1 MKIQVGQ
8 VKYKGRDDYRVVYGT
23 TDAGKIY
30 YFLDDNALA
39 NGNRIASTELVEAI
53 DNTFKP
59 SHIGVVAE
67 GGNEII
73 PFVNKTVKLI
83 SDGILLVEKVE
94 PESDAVKQAIS
105 LRNDP
110 TAATKLVSTP
120 ATIKSKISA
129 VMSNE
134 GRYVFNDLFSEAY
147 ICDLNA
153 NPLVDG
159 LYSFIAIDPVNNK
172 IYLSKNNPDEAISE
186 FSIMPTQVNN
196 NAVSDNNP
204 IDVTSVNV
212 SSDTVENALGNTQAN
227 NMETVQEVTTDSV
240 PAVPVVNE
248 DATYQ
253 NNNDNVTTSE
263 SVVNNPVENQVSS
276 DNGMDASTSQS
287 NVYTPS
293 PLATDEVIP
302 PVLPDDLIAESQ
314 DNSQAVQEEAVT
326 DEASSSVDVVNDVE
340 NTTQAISDSTEEVSS
355 ANDENMNSA
364 DNGSSFFDS
373 LSSLDTTPVSDEESD
388 EIDASESNEIVT
400 EESETPVS
408 ENTEDVKDDALA
420 NEEEVN
426 ESASQE
432 NNDQEI
438 NSALVDIN
446 EESENKEENVEEVA
460 VAAIDDVDSTLEE
473 QSTTDESV
481 TEEPVNDDSTDTDIV
496 NETDLSNEEEVS
508 SKEISETE
516 EVNDSD
522 EVVDDSTSLDSQD
535 EDEIKLNIDDDSSTR
550 EEVEDEKQEEEE
562 ATQSEPVSEVDS
574 GAESEIEE
582 APIEEAE
589 PDEIVTDDG
598 ALEEVVAEPVE
609 EIDSGYTYRDLG
621 RETESESDIYKES
634 IPSYNDSSIRDY
646 SKEVNNLDK
655 LIDNDYSSYGNLSS
669 VKADRID
676 TRDDYFDI
684 TPMAIQS
691 ERQDNIM
698 EAVAKSMTELMKQ
711 NREQKIT
718 IIQYHERLK
727 RAESLKNS
735 IAEKAKEQADLIK
748 ALSGKVRSLENTIT
762 KFETKSQLLESKVQ
776 DQDRIIAAQDRE
788 LKNLR
793 PQVEGKEELAKLLK
807 DARVLLNDSSENY
820 EYEDSSYYGRRA
832 A

>member
-30 YFLDDNALA
+30 YFLDDTALK

-59 SHIGVVAE
+59 SHIGIVDE
-67 GGNEII
+67 SGNEVI

-94 PESDAVKQAIS
+94 PESDAVKQAIG

-120 ATIKSKISA
+120 AAIKSKISA

-153 NPLVDG
+153 KPLVDG
-159 LYSFIAIDPVNNK
+159 LYSFIAIDHVNNK

-196 NAVSDNNP
+196 TAVSDNNT

-212 SSDTVENALGNTQAN
+212 SSDAVENALGNTQVN
-227 NMETVQEVTTDSV
+227 NTEAVQAVATDSI
-240 PAVPVVNE
+240 PAAPIVNE
-248 DATYQ
+248 NVATS
-253 NNNDNVTTSE
+253 D
-263 SVVNNPVENQVSS
+263 SVVNNTVENTVSS
-276 DNGMDASTSQS
+276 GNGLDASTSQS

-302 PVLPDDLIAESQ
+302 PVLPDDLISETQ
-314 DNSQAVQEEAVT
+314 DTNQVAQEEIVT
-326 DEASSSVDVVNDVE
+326 DEAALPVDAVNDVE
-340 NTTQAISDSTEEVSS
+340 NTTPATSDSTGDVVSS
-355 ANDENMNSA
+355 NDENMNSA

-373 LSSLDTTPVSDEESD
+373 LSSLDTTPVSDEKSD
-388 EIDASESNEIVT
+388 EVESSESNEVVE
-400 EESETPVS
+400 EESEKPVE
-408 ENTEDVKDDALA
+408 ENTDDVKDNSLA
-420 NEEEVN
+420 TEEVVN
-426 ESASQE
+426 ESVSQE

-446 EESENKEENVEEVA
+446 EESENKEENSEEE
-460 VAAIDDVDSTLEE
+460 VAAIDDVDT
-473 QSTTDESV
+473 
-481 TEEPVNDDSTDTDIV
+481 V
-496 NETDLSNEEEVS
+496 NENDLSNDEAVS
-508 SKEISETE
+508 SEEISETE
-516 EVNDSD
+516 EVSDSD
-522 EVVDDSTSLDSQD
+522 KVVDDSASLDSQD
-535 EDEIKLNIDDDSSTR
+535 EDEIKLNIGETSPI
-550 EEVEDEKQEEEE
+550 EEVEGEKQEEKEE
-562 ATQSEPVSEVDS
+562 VTQSEPVDEVDNS
-574 GAESEIEE
+574 DEKEIEE
-582 APIEEAE
+582 TPVAEAE
-589 PDEIVTDDG
+589 HDEIVTDDG

-609 EIDSGYTYRDLG
+609 EIDPGYTYKDLG
-621 RETESESDIYKES
+621 RETESDIYKES
-634 IPSYNDSSIRDY
+634 IPSYSDSSIRDY
-646 SKEVNNLDK
+646 SKEVNKFDK
-655 LIDNDYSSYGNLSS
+655 LIDNDYSNYGNLSS

-684 TPMAIQS
+684 PPMAIQS

-698 EAVAKSMTELMKQ
+698 EAVAKSMTELMRQ
-711 NREQKIT
+711 NREQKVT

-727 RAESLKNS
+727 RTESLKNS

>member
-30 YFLDDNALA
+30 YFLDDTALK

-59 SHIGVVAE
+59 SHIGIVDE
-67 GGNEII
+67 SGNEVI

-105 LRNDP
+105 LRNNP

-120 ATIKSKISA
+120 AAIKSKISA

-153 NPLVDG
+153 KPLVDG
-159 LYSFIAIDPVNNK
+159 LYSFIAIDHVNNK

-196 NAVSDNNP
+196 TAVSDNNT

-212 SSDTVENALGNTQAN
+212 SSDAVENALGNTQVN
-227 NMETVQEVTTDSV
+227 NTEAVQAVATDSI
-240 PAVPVVNE
+240 PAAPIVNE
-248 DATYQ
+248 NVATS
-253 NNNDNVTTSE
+253 D
-263 SVVNNPVENQVSS
+263 SVVNNTVENTVPSG
-276 DNGMDASTSQS
+276 NGLDASTSQS

-293 PLATDEVIP
+293 PLATDEVVP
-302 PVLPDDLIAESQ
+302 PVLPDDLISETQ
-314 DNSQAVQEEAVT
+314 DTNQVAQEEIVT
-326 DEASSSVDVVNDVE
+326 DEAALPVDAVNDVE
-340 NTTQAISDSTEEVSS
+340 NTIPATSDSTEGVVSS
-355 ANDENMNSA
+355 NDENMNSA
-364 DNGSSFFDS
+364 DNGSSFFES
-373 LSSLDTTPVSDEESD
+373 LSSLDTTPVSDEKSD
-388 EIDASESNEIVT
+388 EVESSESNEIVE
-400 EESETPVS
+400 EESEKPIE
-408 ENTEDVKDDALA
+408 ENTDDVKDDSLA
-420 NEEEVN
+420 TEDVVN
-426 ESASQE
+426 ESVSQE

-446 EESENKEENVEEVA
+446 EESENKEENSQEE
-460 VAAIDDVDSTLEE
+460 VAAIDDVDT
-473 QSTTDESV
+473 
-481 TEEPVNDDSTDTDIV
+481 I
-496 NETDLSNEEEVS
+496 NENDLSNDEAVS
-508 SKEISETE
+508 SEEISETE
-516 EVNDSD
+516 EVSDSD
-522 EVVDDSTSLDSQD
+522 KVVDDSASLDSQD
-535 EDEIKLNIDDDSSTR
+535 EDDIKLNIGETSPI
-550 EEVEDEKQEEEE
+550 EEVEGEKQEEKEE
-562 ATQSEPVSEVDS
+562 VTQSEPVDEVDNS
-574 GAESEIEE
+574 DEKEIEE
-582 APIEEAE
+582 TPVAEAE
-589 PDEIVTDDG
+589 HDEIVTDDG

-609 EIDSGYTYRDLG
+609 EIDPGYTYKDLG
-621 RETESESDIYKES
+621 RETESDIYKES
-634 IPSYNDSSIRDY
+634 IPSYSDSRISDY
-646 SKEVNNLDK
+646 SKEVNKFDK
-655 LIDNDYSSYGNLSS
+655 LIDNDYSNYGNLSS

-684 TPMAIQS
+684 PPMAIQS

-698 EAVAKSMTELMKQ
+698 EAVAKSMTELMRQ
-711 NREQKIT
+711 NREQKVT

-727 RAESLKNS
+727 RTESLKNS

>member
-30 YFLDDNALA
+30 YFLDDTALK

-59 SHIGVVAE
+59 SHIGIVDE
-67 GGNEII
+67 SGNEVI

-120 ATIKSKISA
+120 AAIKSKISA

-153 NPLVDG
+153 KPLVDG
-159 LYSFIAIDPVNNK
+159 LYSFIAIDHINNK
-172 IYLSKNNPDEAISE
+172 IYLSKNNPDEPISE

-196 NAVSDNNP
+196 TSVSDNNT

-212 SSDTVENALGNTQAN
+212 SSDAVENALGNTQVN
-227 NMETVQEVTTDSV
+227 NTEEVQAVATDSI
-240 PAVPVVNE
+240 PIAPIVNE
-248 DATYQ
+248 NVATS
-253 NNNDNVTTSE
+253 D
-263 SVVNNPVENQVSS
+263 SVVNNTVEDTVSS
-276 DNGMDASTSQS
+276 ANGLDASTSQS

-302 PVLPDDLIAESQ
+302 PVLPDDLIAETQ
-314 DNSQAVQEEAVT
+314 DTNQVAQEEIVN
-326 DEASSSVDVVNDVE
+326 DEAALPVDAVNDVE
-340 NTTQAISDSTEEVSS
+340 NTITAISDSTEDVVSS
-355 ANDENMNSA
+355 NDENMNSA

-373 LSSLDTTPVSDEESD
+373 LSSLDTTPVSDEKSD
-388 EIDASESNEIVT
+388 EIESSESNEIVE
-400 EESETPVS
+400 EESEKPVE
-408 ENTEDVKDDALA
+408 ENTDDVKDASLA
-420 NEEEVN
+420 TGDVVN
-426 ESASQE
+426 ESVSQE

-446 EESENKEENVEEVA
+446 EESENKEENSEEE
-460 VAAIDDVDSTLEE
+460 VAAIDDVDT
-473 QSTTDESV
+473 
-481 TEEPVNDDSTDTDIV
+481 V
-496 NETDLSNEEEVS
+496 NENDLSNDEDVS
-508 SKEISETE
+508 SEEISETE
-516 EVNDSD
+516 EVSDSD
-522 EVVDDSTSLDSQD
+522 KVVDDSDSLDSQD
-535 EDEIKLNIDDDSSTR
+535 EDEIKLNIGKTVPI
-550 EEVEDEKQEEEE
+550 EEVEGEKQEEKEE
-562 ATQSEPVSEVDS
+562 VTQLEPVDEVENSD
-574 GAESEIEE
+574 EKEIEE
-582 APIEEAE
+582 IPIAEAE
-589 PDEIVTDDG
+589 HDEIVTDDG

-609 EIDSGYTYRDLG
+609 EIDSGYTYKDLG
-621 RETESESDIYKES
+621 RETESDIYKES
-634 IPSYNDSSIRDY
+634 NPSYSDSSIRDY
-646 SKEVNNLDK
+646 SKEVNKFDK
-655 LIDNDYSSYGNLSS
+655 LIDNDYSNYGNLSS

-684 TPMAIQS
+684 PPMAIQS

-698 EAVAKSMTELMKQ
+698 EAVAKSMTELMRQ
-711 NREQKIT
+711 NREQKVK

-727 RAESLKNS
+727 RTESLKNS

-793 PQVEGKEELAKLLK
+793 PQVAGKEELAKLLK

-820 EYEDSSYYGRRA
+820 EYEDNSYYGRRVA
-832 A
+832 

>member
-30 YFLDDNALA
+30 YFLDDTALK

-59 SHIGVVAE
+59 SHIGIVDE
-67 GGNEII
+67 SGNEVI

-120 ATIKSKISA
+120 AAIKSKISA

-153 NPLVDG
+153 KPLVDG
-159 LYSFIAIDPVNNK
+159 LYSFIAIDHINNK
-172 IYLSKNNPDEAISE
+172 IYLSKNNPDEPISE

-196 NAVSDNNP
+196 TSVSDNNT

-212 SSDTVENALGNTQAN
+212 SSDAVENALGNTQVN
-227 NMETVQEVTTDSV
+227 NTEEVQAVATDSI
-240 PAVPVVNE
+240 PVAPIVNE
-248 DATYQ
+248 NVATS
-253 NNNDNVTTSE
+253 D
-263 SVVNNPVENQVSS
+263 SVVNNTVEDTVSS
-276 DNGMDASTSQS
+276 ANGLDASTSQS

-302 PVLPDDLIAESQ
+302 PVLPDDLIAETQ
-314 DNSQAVQEEAVT
+314 DTNQVAQEEIVN
-326 DEASSSVDVVNDVE
+326 DEAALPVDAVNDVE
-340 NTTQAISDSTEEVSS
+340 NTITAISDSTEDVVSS
-355 ANDENMNSA
+355 NDENINSV

-373 LSSLDTTPVSDEESD
+373 LSSLDTTPVSDEKSD
-388 EIDASESNEIVT
+388 EIESSESNEIVE
-400 EESETPVS
+400 EESEKPVE
-408 ENTEDVKDDALA
+408 ENTDDVKDASLA
-420 NEEEVN
+420 TGDVVN
-426 ESASQE
+426 ESVSQE

-446 EESENKEENVEEVA
+446 EESENKEENSEEE
-460 VAAIDDVDSTLEE
+460 VAAIDDVDT
-473 QSTTDESV
+473 
-481 TEEPVNDDSTDTDIV
+481 V
-496 NETDLSNEEEVS
+496 NENDLSNDEDVS
-508 SKEISETE
+508 SEEISETE
-516 EVNDSD
+516 EVSDSD
-522 EVVDDSTSLDSQD
+522 KVVDDSDSLDSQD
-535 EDEIKLNIDDDSSTR
+535 EDEIKLNIGETVPI
-550 EEVEDEKQEEEE
+550 EEVEGEKQEEKEE
-562 ATQSEPVSEVDS
+562 VTQSEPVDEVENSD
-574 GAESEIEE
+574 EKEIEE
-582 APIEEAE
+582 IPIAEAE
-589 PDEIVTDDG
+589 HDEIVTDDG

-609 EIDSGYTYRDLG
+609 EIDSGYTYKDLG
-621 RETESESDIYKES
+621 RETESDIYKES
-634 IPSYNDSSIRDY
+634 NPSYSDSSIRDY
-646 SKEVNNLDK
+646 SKEVNKFDK
-655 LIDNDYSSYGNLSS
+655 LIDNDYSNYGNLSS

-684 TPMAIQS
+684 PPMAIQS

-698 EAVAKSMTELMKQ
+698 EAVAKSMTELMRQ
-711 NREQKIT
+711 NREQKVT

-727 RAESLKNS
+727 RTESLKNS

-793 PQVEGKEELAKLLK
+793 PQVAGKEELAKLLK

-820 EYEDSSYYGRRA
+820 EYEDSSYYGRRVA
-832 A
+832 

>member
-30 YFLDDNALA
+30 YFLDDTALK

-59 SHIGVVAE
+59 SHIGIVDE
-67 GGNEII
+67 SGNEVI

-105 LRNDP
+105 LRNNP

-120 ATIKSKISA
+120 AAIKSKISA

-153 NPLVDG
+153 KPLVDG
-159 LYSFIAIDPVNNK
+159 LYSFIAIDHVNNK

-196 NAVSDNNP
+196 TAVSDNNT

-212 SSDTVENALGNTQAN
+212 SSDAVENALGNTQVN
-227 NMETVQEVTTDSV
+227 NTEAVQAVATDSI
-240 PAVPVVNE
+240 PAAPIVNE
-248 DATYQ
+248 NVATS
-253 NNNDNVTTSE
+253 D
-263 SVVNNPVENQVSS
+263 SVVNNTVENTVPSG
-276 DNGMDASTSQS
+276 NGLDASTSQS

-302 PVLPDDLIAESQ
+302 PVLPDDLISETQ
-314 DNSQAVQEEAVT
+314 DTNQVAQEDIVT
-326 DEASSSVDVVNDVE
+326 DEAALPVDAVNDVE
-340 NTTQAISDSTEEVSS
+340 NTIPATSDSTEGVVSS
-355 ANDENMNSA
+355 NDENMNSA

-373 LSSLDTTPVSDEESD
+373 LSSLDTTPVSDEKSD
-388 EIDASESNEIVT
+388 EIESSESNEIVE
-400 EESETPVS
+400 EESEKPVE
-408 ENTEDVKDDALA
+408 ENTDDVKDDSLA
-420 NEEEVN
+420 TEDVVN
-426 ESASQE
+426 ESVSQE

-446 EESENKEENVEEVA
+446 EESENKEENSQEE
-460 VAAIDDVDSTLEE
+460 VAAIDDVDT
-473 QSTTDESV
+473 
-481 TEEPVNDDSTDTDIV
+481 I
-496 NETDLSNEEEVS
+496 NENDLSNDEAVS
-508 SKEISETE
+508 SEEISETE
-516 EVNDSD
+516 EVSDSD
-522 EVVDDSTSLDSQD
+522 KVVDDSASLDSQD
-535 EDEIKLNIDDDSSTR
+535 EDDIKLNIGETSPI
-550 EEVEDEKQEEEE
+550 EEVEGEKQEEKEE
-562 ATQSEPVSEVDS
+562 VTQSEPVDEVDNS
-574 GAESEIEE
+574 DEKEIEE
-582 APIEEAE
+582 TPVAEAE
-589 PDEIVTDDG
+589 HDEIVTDDG

-609 EIDSGYTYRDLG
+609 EIDPGYTYKDLG
-621 RETESESDIYKES
+621 RETESDIYKES
-634 IPSYNDSSIRDY
+634 IPSYSDSRISDY
-646 SKEVNNLDK
+646 SKEVNKFDK
-655 LIDNDYSSYGNLSS
+655 LIDNDYSNYGNLSS

-684 TPMAIQS
+684 PPMAIQS

-698 EAVAKSMTELMKQ
+698 EAVAKSMTELMRQ
-711 NREQKIT
+711 NREQKVT

-727 RAESLKNS
+727 RTESLKNS

>member
-30 YFLDDNALA
+30 YFLDDTALK

-59 SHIGVVAE
+59 SHIGIVDE
-67 GGNEII
+67 SGNEVI

-120 ATIKSKISA
+120 AAIKSKISA

-153 NPLVDG
+153 KPLVDG
-159 LYSFIAIDPVNNK
+159 LYSFIAIDHVNNK

-196 NAVSDNNP
+196 TAVSDNNT

-212 SSDTVENALGNTQAN
+212 SSDAVENALGNTQVN
-227 NMETVQEVTTDSV
+227 NTEAVQAVATDSI
-240 PAVPVVNE
+240 PAAPIVNE
-248 DATYQ
+248 NVATS
-253 NNNDNVTTSE
+253 D
-263 SVVNNPVENQVSS
+263 SVVNNTVENTVPSG
-276 DNGMDASTSQS
+276 NGLDASTSQS

-302 PVLPDDLIAESQ
+302 PVLPDDLISETQ
-314 DNSQAVQEEAVT
+314 DTNQVAQEEIVT
-326 DEASSSVDVVNDVE
+326 DEAALPVDAVNDVE
-340 NTTQAISDSTEEVSS
+340 NTTPVTSDSTEGVVSS
-355 ANDENMNSA
+355 NDENMNSA

-373 LSSLDTTPVSDEESD
+373 LSSLDTTPVSDEKSD
-388 EIDASESNEIVT
+388 EIESSESNEVVE
-400 EESETPVS
+400 EESEKPVE
-408 ENTEDVKDDALA
+408 ENTDDVKDDSLA
-420 NEEEVN
+420 TEEVVN
-426 ESASQE
+426 ESVSQE

-446 EESENKEENVEEVA
+446 EE
-460 VAAIDDVDSTLEE
+460 
-473 QSTTDESV
+473 
-481 TEEPVNDDSTDTDIV
+481 
-496 NETDLSNEEEVS
+496 DLSNDEAVS
-508 SKEISETE
+508 SEEISETE
-516 EVNDSD
+516 EVSDSD
-522 EVVDDSTSLDSQD
+522 KVVDDSASLDSQD
-535 EDEIKLNIDDDSSTR
+535 EDDIKLNIGETSPI
-550 EEVEDEKQEEEE
+550 EEVEGEKQEEKEE
-562 ATQSEPVSEVDS
+562 VTQSEPVDEVDNS
-574 GAESEIEE
+574 DEKEIEE
-582 APIEEAE
+582 TPVAEAE
-589 PDEIVTDDG
+589 HDEIVTDDG

-609 EIDSGYTYRDLG
+609 EIDPGYTYKDLG
-621 RETESESDIYKES
+621 RETESDIYKES
-634 IPSYNDSSIRDY
+634 IPSYSDSSIRDY
-646 SKEVNNLDK
+646 SKEVNKFDK
-655 LIDNDYSSYGNLSS
+655 LIDNDYSNYGNLSS

-684 TPMAIQS
+684 PPMAIQS

-698 EAVAKSMTELMKQ
+698 EAVAKSMTELMRQ
-711 NREQKIT
+711 NREQKVT

-727 RAESLKNS
+727 RTESLKNS

>member
-30 YFLDDNALA
+30 YFLDDTALK

-59 SHIGVVAE
+59 SHIGIVDE
-67 GGNEII
+67 SGNEVI

-120 ATIKSKISA
+120 AAIKSKISA

-153 NPLVDG
+153 KPLVDG
-159 LYSFIAIDPVNNK
+159 LYSFIAIDHINNK
-172 IYLSKNNPDEAISE
+172 IYLSKNNPDEPISE

-196 NAVSDNNP
+196 TSVSDNNT

-212 SSDTVENALGNTQAN
+212 SSAAVENALGNTQVN
-227 NMETVQEVTTDSV
+227 NTEAVQAVATDSI
-240 PAVPVVNE
+240 PVAPIVNE
-248 DATYQ
+248 NVAT
-253 NNNDNVTTSE
+253 SA
-263 SVVNNPVENQVSS
+263 SVVNNTVEDTVSS
-276 DNGMDASTSQS
+276 ANGLDASTSQG

-302 PVLPDDLIAESQ
+302 PVLPDDLIAETQ
-314 DNSQAVQEEAVT
+314 DTNQVAQEEIVK
-326 DEASSSVDVVNDVE
+326 DEAALPVDAVNDVE
-340 NTTQAISDSTEEVSS
+340 NTITAISDSTEDVVSS
-355 ANDENMNSA
+355 NDENINSV

-373 LSSLDTTPVSDEESD
+373 LSSLDTTPVSDEKSD
-388 EIDASESNEIVT
+388 EIESSESNEIVE
-400 EESETPVS
+400 EESEKLVE
-408 ENTEDVKDDALA
+408 ENTDDVKDASLATEDV
-420 NEEEVN
+420 VN
-426 ESASQE
+426 ESVSQE

-446 EESENKEENVEEVA
+446 EESENKEENSEEE
-460 VAAIDDVDSTLEE
+460 VAAIDDVDT
-473 QSTTDESV
+473 
-481 TEEPVNDDSTDTDIV
+481 V
-496 NETDLSNEEEVS
+496 NENDLSNDEDVS
-508 SKEISETE
+508 SEEISETE
-516 EVNDSD
+516 EVSDSD
-522 EVVDDSTSLDSQD
+522 KVVDDSDSLDSQD
-535 EDEIKLNIDDDSSTR
+535 EDEIKLNIGETVPI
-550 EEVEDEKQEEEE
+550 EEVEGEKQEEKEE
-562 ATQSEPVSEVDS
+562 VTQSEPVEEVENSD
-574 GAESEIEE
+574 EKEIEE
-582 APIEEAE
+582 IPITEAE
-589 PDEIVTDDG
+589 HDEIVTDDG

-609 EIDSGYTYRDLG
+609 EIDSGYTYKDLG
-621 RETESESDIYKES
+621 RETESDIYKES
-634 IPSYNDSSIRDY
+634 NPSYSDSSIRDY
-646 SKEVNNLDK
+646 SKEVNKFDK
-655 LIDNDYSSYGNLSS
+655 LIDNDYSNYGNLSS

-684 TPMAIQS
+684 PPMAIQS

-698 EAVAKSMTELMKQ
+698 EAVAKSMTELMRQ
-711 NREQKIT
+711 NREQKVK

-727 RAESLKNS
+727 RTESLKNS

-776 DQDRIIAAQDRE
+776 DQDRIIAVQDRE

-793 PQVEGKEELAKLLK
+793 PQVAGKEELAKLLK

-820 EYEDSSYYGRRA
+820 EYEDSSYYGRRVA
-832 A
+832 

>member
-30 YFLDDNALA
+30 YFLDDTALK

-59 SHIGVVAE
+59 SHIGIVDE
-67 GGNEII
+67 SGNEVI

-120 ATIKSKISA
+120 AAIKSKISA

-153 NPLVDG
+153 KPLVDG

-172 IYLSKNNPDEAISE
+172 IYLSKNNPDDAISE

-196 NAVSDNNP
+196 TSVSDNNT

-212 SSDTVENALGNTQAN
+212 SSDAVENALGNTQVN
-227 NMETVQEVTTDSV
+227 NTEPVQAVATDSV
-240 PAVPVVNE
+240 PAAPIVNE
-248 DATYQ
+248 NVATS
-253 NNNDNVTTSE
+253 D
-263 SVVNNPVENQVSS
+263 SVVNNTVENTVPSG
-276 DNGMDASTSQS
+276 NGLDASASQS

-293 PLATDEVIP
+293 PLATDDGIP
-302 PVLPDDLIAESQ
+302 PVLPDDLIAETQ
-314 DNSQAVQEEAVT
+314 DTNQVAQEGTVT
-326 DEASSSVDVVNDVE
+326 DEAALPVDAVNDVE
-340 NTTQAISDSTEEVSS
+340 NTIPATSDSTEGVVSS
-355 ANDENMNSA
+355 NDENMNSA
-364 DNGSSFFDS
+364 DNGSSFFES
-373 LSSLDTTPVSDEESD
+373 LSSLDTTPVSDEKSD
-388 EIDASESNEIVT
+388 EVESSESNEIVE
-400 EESETPVS
+400 EESEKPVE
-408 ENTEDVKDDALA
+408 ENTDDVKDDSLA
-420 NEEEVN
+420 TEEVVN
-426 ESASQE
+426 ESVSQE

-438 NSALVDIN
+438 NSALVDTN
-446 EESENKEENVEEVA
+446 EESENKEENSEEE
-460 VAAIDDVDSTLEE
+460 VAAIDDVDT
-473 QSTTDESV
+473 
-481 TEEPVNDDSTDTDIV
+481 V
-496 NETDLSNEEEVS
+496 NENDLSNDEAVS
-508 SKEISETE
+508 SEEISETE
-516 EVNDSD
+516 EVSDSD
-522 EVVDDSTSLDSQD
+522 KVVDDSASLDSQD
-535 EDEIKLNIDDDSSTR
+535 EDEFKLNIGKTSPSD
-550 EEVEDEKQEEEE
+550 EVEGEKQEEKQEV
-562 ATQSEPVSEVDS
+562 TQSEPIDEVDNRD
-574 GAESEIEE
+574 EKEIEE
-582 APIEEAE
+582 TPVAEAE
-589 PDEIVTDDG
+589 HDEIVTDDG

-609 EIDSGYTYRDLG
+609 EIDPGYTYKDLG
-621 RETESESDIYKES
+621 GETESDIYKES
-634 IPSYNDSSIRDY
+634 IPSYSDSSIRDY
-646 SKEVNNLDK
+646 SKEVNKFDK
-655 LIDNDYSSYGNLSS
+655 LIDNDYSNYGNLSS

-684 TPMAIQS
+684 PPMAIQS

-698 EAVAKSMTELMKQ
+698 EAVAKSMTELMRQ
-711 NREQKIT
+711 NREQKVT

-727 RAESLKNS
+727 RTESLKNS

>member
-30 YFLDDNALA
+30 YFLDDTALK

-59 SHIGVVAE
+59 SHIGIVDE
-67 GGNEII
+67 SGNEVI

-120 ATIKSKISA
+120 AAIKSKISA

-153 NPLVDG
+153 KPLVDG
-159 LYSFIAIDPVNNK
+159 LYSFVAIDPVNNK
-172 IYLSKNNPDEAISE
+172 IYLSKNNPDDAISE

-196 NAVSDNNP
+196 TSVSDNNT

-212 SSDTVENALGNTQAN
+212 SSDAVENALGNTQVN
-227 NMETVQEVTTDSV
+227 NTEPVQAVATDSI
-240 PAVPVVNE
+240 PAAPIV
-248 DATYQ
+248 
-253 NNNDNVTTSE
+253 NDNVATSD
-263 SVVNNPVENQVSS
+263 SVVNNTVENTVPSGN
-276 DNGMDASTSQS
+276 DMDASASQS

-293 PLATDEVIP
+293 PLATDDGIP
-302 PVLPDDLIAESQ
+302 PVLPDDLISETQ
-314 DNSQAVQEEAVT
+314 DTNQVAQEDIVT
-326 DEASSSVDVVNDVE
+326 DEAALPVDAVNDVE
-340 NTTQAISDSTEEVSS
+340 NTIPATSDSTEGVVSS
-355 ANDENMNSA
+355 NNENMNSA
-364 DNGSSFFDS
+364 DNGSSFFES
-373 LSSLDTTPVSDEESD
+373 LSSLDTTPVSDEKSD
-388 EIDASESNEIVT
+388 EVESSESNEIVE
-400 EESETPVS
+400 EESEKPVE
-408 ENTEDVKDDALA
+408 ENTDDVKDDSLET
-420 NEEEVN
+420 EEVVN
-426 ESASQE
+426 ESVSQE

-438 NSALVDIN
+438 NSDLVDTN
-446 EESENKEENVEEVA
+446 EESENKEENSEEE
-460 VAAIDDVDSTLEE
+460 VAAIDDVDT
-473 QSTTDESV
+473 
-481 TEEPVNDDSTDTDIV
+481 V
-496 NETDLSNEEEVS
+496 NENDLSNDEAVS

-516 EVNDSD
+516 EVSDSD
-522 EVVDDSTSLDSQD
+522 KVVDDSASLDSQD
-535 EDEIKLNIDDDSSTR
+535 EDEFKLNIGKTSPI
-550 EEVEDEKQEEEE
+550 EEVEGEKQEEKQEV
-562 ATQSEPVSEVDS
+562 TQSESVDEVDNS
-574 GAESEIEE
+574 DEKEIEE
-582 APIEEAE
+582 TPVAE
-589 PDEIVTDDG
+589 TEHDEIVTDDG

-609 EIDSGYTYRDLG
+609 EIDPGYTYKDLG
-621 RETESESDIYKES
+621 GETESDIYKES
-634 IPSYNDSSIRDY
+634 IPSYSDSSIRDY
-646 SKEVNNLDK
+646 SKEVNKFDK
-655 LIDNDYSSYGNLSS
+655 LIDNDYSNYGNLSS

-684 TPMAIQS
+684 PPMAIQS

-698 EAVAKSMTELMKQ
+698 EAVAKSMTELMRQ
-711 NREQKIT
+711 NREQKVT

-727 RAESLKNS
+727 RTESLKNS

>member
-59 SHIGVVAE
+59 SHIGVVDE
-67 GGNEII
+67 SGNEII
-73 PFVNKTVKLI
+73 PFVNKTIKLI

-120 ATIKSKISA
+120 AAIKDKMAATMSKES
-129 VMSNE
+129 
-134 GRYVFNDLFSEAY
+134 RYVFNDLFSEAY

-172 IYLSKNNPDEAISE
+172 IYLSKNNSDEAISE
-186 FSIMPTQVNN
+186 FSIAPANTNN
-196 NAVSDNNP
+196 MVSDNNV

-212 SSDTVENALGNTQAN
+212 SSDMVENALGNTQAN
-227 NMETVQEVTTDSV
+227 NIEAAQAVTTDSI

-253 NNNDNVTTSE
+253 NNNDTVATSD
-263 SVVNNPVENQVSS
+263 SVVNNSIENQVSS
-276 DNGMDASTSQS
+276 DSGIDASTSQS

-293 PLATDEVIP
+293 PLATEEVIP

-326 DEASSSVDVVNDVE
+326 DEATLPVDVVNDVE
-340 NTTQAISDSTEEVSS
+340 NTTQAISDSTEEAAAST
-355 ANDENMNSA
+355 DENMNST

-388 EIDASESNEIVT
+388 EIDASESNEMVA

-426 ESASQE
+426 ESISQE
-432 NNDQEI
+432 DNDQEI

-446 EESENKEENVEEVA
+446 EESENEEENSEEEVA
-460 VAAIDDVDSTLEE
+460 AIADVDSTLEE
-473 QSTTDESV
+473 QSTTNESV
-481 TEEPVNDDSTDTDIV
+481 TEEPVNDDSTGTDIV
-496 NETDLSNEEEVS
+496 NETDSSSEEKV
-508 SKEISETE
+508 SKEEISE

-522 EVVDDSTSLDSQD
+522 VVDDSTSLDN
-535 EDEIKLNIDDDSSTR
+535 EDEIKLNIGEASPI

-562 ATQSEPVSEVDS
+562 ATQFEPVSEVDS
-574 GAESEIEE
+574 SDESEIEE
-582 APIEEAE
+582 TPIEEAE

-609 EIDSGYTYRDLG
+609 EIDSGYTYKDLG
-621 RETESESDIYKES
+621 RDAESDIYKES

-646 SKEVNNLDK
+646 SKEVKNYDK

-684 TPMAIQS
+684 PPMAIQS

-698 EAVAKSMTELMKQ
+698 EAVAKSMTELMRQ
-711 NREQKIT
+711 NREQKVT

>member
-30 YFLDDNALA
+30 YFLDDTALK

-59 SHIGVVAE
+59 SHIGIVDE
-67 GGNEII
+67 SGNEVI

-120 ATIKSKISA
+120 AAIKSKISA

-153 NPLVDG
+153 KPLVDG
-159 LYSFIAIDPVNNK
+159 LYSFIAIDHINNK
-172 IYLSKNNPDEAISE
+172 IYLSKNNPDEPISE

-196 NAVSDNNP
+196 TSVSDNNT

-212 SSDTVENALGNTQAN
+212 SSDAVENALGNTQVN
-227 NMETVQEVTTDSV
+227 NTEEVQAVATDSI
-240 PAVPVVNE
+240 PIAPIVNE
-248 DATYQ
+248 NVATS
-253 NNNDNVTTSE
+253 D
-263 SVVNNPVENQVSS
+263 SVVNNTVEDTVSS
-276 DNGMDASTSQS
+276 ANGLDASTSQS

-302 PVLPDDLIAESQ
+302 PVLPDDLIAETQ
-314 DNSQAVQEEAVT
+314 DTNQVAQEEIVN
-326 DEASSSVDVVNDVE
+326 DEAALPVDAVNDVE
-340 NTTQAISDSTEEVSS
+340 NTITAISDSTEDVVSS
-355 ANDENMNSA
+355 NDENINSV

-373 LSSLDTTPVSDEESD
+373 LSSLDTTPVSDEKSD
-388 EIDASESNEIVT
+388 EIESSESNEIVE
-400 EESETPVS
+400 EESEKLVE
-408 ENTEDVKDDALA
+408 ENTDDVKDASLA
-420 NEEEVN
+420 TGDVVN
-426 ESASQE
+426 ESVSQE

-446 EESENKEENVEEVA
+446 EESENKEENSEEE
-460 VAAIDDVDSTLEE
+460 VAAIDDVDT
-473 QSTTDESV
+473 
-481 TEEPVNDDSTDTDIV
+481 V
-496 NETDLSNEEEVS
+496 NENDLSNDEDVS
-508 SKEISETE
+508 SEEISETE
-516 EVNDSD
+516 EVSDSD
-522 EVVDDSTSLDSQD
+522 KVVDDSDSLDSQD
-535 EDEIKLNIDDDSSTR
+535 EDEIKLNIGETVPI
-550 EEVEDEKQEEEE
+550 EEVEGEKQEEKEE
-562 ATQSEPVSEVDS
+562 VTQSEPVDEVENSD
-574 GAESEIEE
+574 EKEIEE
-582 APIEEAE
+582 IPITEAE
-589 PDEIVTDDG
+589 HDEIVTDDG

-609 EIDSGYTYRDLG
+609 EIDSGYTYKDLG
-621 RETESESDIYKES
+621 RETESDIYKES
-634 IPSYNDSSIRDY
+634 NPSYSDSSIRDY
-646 SKEVNNLDK
+646 SKEVNKFDK
-655 LIDNDYSSYGNLSS
+655 LIDNDYSNYGNLSS

-684 TPMAIQS
+684 PPMAIQS

-698 EAVAKSMTELMKQ
+698 EAVAKSMTELMRQ
-711 NREQKIT
+711 NREQKVK

-727 RAESLKNS
+727 RTESLKNS

-793 PQVEGKEELAKLLK
+793 PQVAGKEELAKLLK

-820 EYEDSSYYGRRA
+820 EYEDSSYYGRRVA
-832 A
+832 

>member
-30 YFLDDNALA
+30 YFLDDIALK

-59 SHIGVVAE
+59 SHIGIVDE
-67 GGNEII
+67 SGNEVI

-105 LRNDP
+105 LRNNP

-120 ATIKSKISA
+120 AAIKSKISA

-153 NPLVDG
+153 KPLVDG
-159 LYSFIAIDPVNNK
+159 LYSFIAIDHVNNK

-196 NAVSDNNP
+196 TAVSDNNT

-212 SSDTVENALGNTQAN
+212 SSDAVENALGNTQVN
-227 NMETVQEVTTDSV
+227 NTEAVQAVATDSI
-240 PAVPVVNE
+240 PAAPIVNE
-248 DATYQ
+248 NVATS
-253 NNNDNVTTSE
+253 D
-263 SVVNNPVENQVSS
+263 SVVNNTVENTVPSG
-276 DNGMDASTSQS
+276 NGLDASTSQS

-302 PVLPDDLIAESQ
+302 PVLPDDLISETQ
-314 DNSQAVQEEAVT
+314 DTNQVAQEDIVT
-326 DEASSSVDVVNDVE
+326 DEAALPVDAVNDVE
-340 NTTQAISDSTEEVSS
+340 NTIPATSDSTEGVVSS
-355 ANDENMNSA
+355 NDENMNSA

-373 LSSLDTTPVSDEESD
+373 LSSLDTTPVSDEKSD
-388 EIDASESNEIVT
+388 EIESSESNEIVE
-400 EESETPVS
+400 EESEKPVE
-408 ENTEDVKDDALA
+408 ENTDDVKDDSLA
-420 NEEEVN
+420 TEDVVN
-426 ESASQE
+426 ESVSQE

-446 EESENKEENVEEVA
+446 EESENKEENSQEE
-460 VAAIDDVDSTLEE
+460 VAAIDDVDT
-473 QSTTDESV
+473 
-481 TEEPVNDDSTDTDIV
+481 I
-496 NETDLSNEEEVS
+496 NENDLSNDEAVS
-508 SKEISETE
+508 SEEISETE
-516 EVNDSD
+516 EVSDSD
-522 EVVDDSTSLDSQD
+522 KVVDDSASLDSQD
-535 EDEIKLNIDDDSSTR
+535 EDDIKLNIGETSPI
-550 EEVEDEKQEEEE
+550 EEVEGEKQEEKEE
-562 ATQSEPVSEVDS
+562 VTQSEPVDEVDNS
-574 GAESEIEE
+574 DEKEIEE
-582 APIEEAE
+582 TPVAEAE
-589 PDEIVTDDG
+589 HDEIVTDDG

-609 EIDSGYTYRDLG
+609 EIDPGYTYKDLG
-621 RETESESDIYKES
+621 RETESDIYKES
-634 IPSYNDSSIRDY
+634 IPSYSDSRISDY
-646 SKEVNNLDK
+646 SKEVNKFDK
-655 LIDNDYSSYGNLSS
+655 LIDNDYSNYGNLSS

-684 TPMAIQS
+684 PPMAIQS

-698 EAVAKSMTELMKQ
+698 EAVAKSMTELMRQ
-711 NREQKIT
+711 NREQKVT

-727 RAESLKNS
+727 RTESLKNS

>member
-30 YFLDDNALA
+30 YFLDDTALK

-59 SHIGVVAE
+59 SHIGIVDE
-67 GGNEII
+67 SGNEVI

-120 ATIKSKISA
+120 AAIKSKISA

-153 NPLVDG
+153 KPLVDG
-159 LYSFIAIDPVNNK
+159 LYSFIAIDHINNK
-172 IYLSKNNPDEAISE
+172 IYLSKNNPDEPISE

-196 NAVSDNNP
+196 TSVSDTNT

-212 SSDTVENALGNTQAN
+212 SSDAVENALGNTQVN
-227 NMETVQEVTTDSV
+227 NTEEVQAVATDSI
-240 PAVPVVNE
+240 PVAPIVNE
-248 DATYQ
+248 NVATS
-253 NNNDNVTTSE
+253 D
-263 SVVNNPVENQVSS
+263 SVVNNTVEDTVSS
-276 DNGMDASTSQS
+276 ANGLDASTSQS

-302 PVLPDDLIAESQ
+302 PVLPDDLIAETQ
-314 DNSQAVQEEAVT
+314 DTNQVAQEEIVN
-326 DEASSSVDVVNDVE
+326 DEAALPVDAVNDVE
-340 NTTQAISDSTEEVSS
+340 NTITAISDSTEDVVSS
-355 ANDENMNSA
+355 NDENMNSA

-373 LSSLDTTPVSDEESD
+373 LSSLDTTPVSDEKSD
-388 EIDASESNEIVT
+388 EIESSESNEIVE
-400 EESETPVS
+400 EESEKLVE
-408 ENTEDVKDDALA
+408 ENTDDLKDASLATGDV
-420 NEEEVN
+420 VN
-426 ESASQE
+426 ESVSQE

-446 EESENKEENVEEVA
+446 EESENKEENSEEE
-460 VAAIDDVDSTLEE
+460 VAAIDDVDT
-473 QSTTDESV
+473 
-481 TEEPVNDDSTDTDIV
+481 V
-496 NETDLSNEEEVS
+496 NENDLSNDEDVS
-508 SKEISETE
+508 SEEISETE
-516 EVNDSD
+516 EVSDSD
-522 EVVDDSTSLDSQD
+522 KVVDDSDSLDSQD
-535 EDEIKLNIDDDSSTR
+535 EDEIKLNIGETVPI
-550 EEVEDEKQEEEE
+550 EEVEGEKQEEKEE
-562 ATQSEPVSEVDS
+562 VTQSEPVDEVENSD
-574 GAESEIEE
+574 EREIEE
-582 APIEEAE
+582 IPIAEAE
-589 PDEIVTDDG
+589 HDEIVTDDG

-609 EIDSGYTYRDLG
+609 EIDSGYTYKDLG
-621 RETESESDIYKES
+621 RETESDIYKES
-634 IPSYNDSSIRDY
+634 NPSYSDSSIRDY
-646 SKEVNNLDK
+646 SKEVNKFDK
-655 LIDNDYSSYGNLSS
+655 LIDNDYSNYGNLSS

-684 TPMAIQS
+684 PPMAIQS

-698 EAVAKSMTELMKQ
+698 EAVAKSMTELMRQ
-711 NREQKIT
+711 NREQKVT

-727 RAESLKNS
+727 RTESLKNS

-793 PQVEGKEELAKLLK
+793 PQVAGKEELAKLLK

-820 EYEDSSYYGRRA
+820 EYEDSSYYGRRVA
-832 A
+832 

>member
-30 YFLDDNALA
+30 YFLDDTALK

-59 SHIGVVAE
+59 SHIGIVDE
-67 GGNEII
+67 SGNEVI

-120 ATIKSKISA
+120 AAIKSKISA

-153 NPLVDG
+153 KPLVDG

-172 IYLSKNNPDEAISE
+172 IYLSKNNPDEPISE

-196 NAVSDNNP
+196 TSVSDTNT

-212 SSDTVENALGNTQAN
+212 SSDAVENALGNTQVN
-227 NMETVQEVTTDSV
+227 NTEEVQAVATDSI
-240 PAVPVVNE
+240 PVAPIVNE
-248 DATYQ
+248 NVATS
-253 NNNDNVTTSE
+253 D
-263 SVVNNPVENQVSS
+263 SVVNNTVEDTVSS
-276 DNGMDASTSQS
+276 ANGLDASTSQS
-287 NVYTPS
+287 NVYTSS

-302 PVLPDDLIAESQ
+302 PVLPDDLIAETQ
-314 DNSQAVQEEAVT
+314 DTNQVAQEEIVN
-326 DEASSSVDVVNDVE
+326 DEAALPVDAVNDVE
-340 NTTQAISDSTEEVSS
+340 NTITAISDSTEDVVSS
-355 ANDENMNSA
+355 NDENMNSA

-373 LSSLDTTPVSDEESD
+373 LSSLDTTPVSDENSD
-388 EIDASESNEIVT
+388 EIESSESNEIVE
-400 EESETPVS
+400 EESEKLVE
-408 ENTEDVKDDALA
+408 ENTDDLKDASLATGDV
-420 NEEEVN
+420 VN
-426 ESASQE
+426 ESVSQE

-446 EESENKEENVEEVA
+446 EESENKEENSEEE
-460 VAAIDDVDSTLEE
+460 VAAIDDVDT
-473 QSTTDESV
+473 
-481 TEEPVNDDSTDTDIV
+481 V
-496 NETDLSNEEEVS
+496 NENDLSNDEDVS
-508 SKEISETE
+508 SEEISETE
-516 EVNDSD
+516 EVSDSD
-522 EVVDDSTSLDSQD
+522 KVVDDSDSLDSQD
-535 EDEIKLNIDDDSSTR
+535 EDEIKLNIGETVPI
-550 EEVEDEKQEEEE
+550 EEVEGEKQEEKEE
-562 ATQSEPVSEVDS
+562 VTQSEPVDEVENSD
-574 GAESEIEE
+574 EREIEE
-582 APIEEAE
+582 IPIAEAE
-589 PDEIVTDDG
+589 HDEIVTDDG

-609 EIDSGYTYRDLG
+609 EIDSGYTYKDLG
-621 RETESESDIYKES
+621 RETESDIYKES
-634 IPSYNDSSIRDY
+634 NPSYSDSSIRDY
-646 SKEVNNLDK
+646 SKEVNKFDK
-655 LIDNDYSSYGNLSS
+655 LIDNDYSNYGNLSS

-684 TPMAIQS
+684 PPMAIQS

-698 EAVAKSMTELMKQ
+698 EAVAKSMTELMRQ
-711 NREQKIT
+711 NREQKVT

-727 RAESLKNS
+727 RTESLKNS

-762 KFETKSQLLESKVQ
+762 KFETKSQLLESKIQ

-793 PQVEGKEELAKLLK
+793 PQVAGKEELAKLLK

-820 EYEDSSYYGRRA
+820 EYEDSSYYGRRVA
-832 A
+832 

>member
-30 YFLDDNALA
+30 YFLDDTALK

-59 SHIGVVAE
+59 SHIGIVDE
-67 GGNEII
+67 SGNEVI

-120 ATIKSKISA
+120 AAIKSKISA

-153 NPLVDG
+153 KPLVDG

-172 IYLSKNNPDEAISE
+172 IYLSKNNPDDAISE

-196 NAVSDNNP
+196 TAVSDNNT

-212 SSDTVENALGNTQAN
+212 SSDAVENALGNTQVN
-227 NMETVQEVTTDSV
+227 NTEAVQAVATDSI
-240 PAVPVVNE
+240 PAAPIVNE
-248 DATYQ
+248 NVATS
-253 NNNDNVTTSE
+253 D
-263 SVVNNPVENQVSS
+263 SVVNNTVENTVPSG
-276 DNGMDASTSQS
+276 NGLDASTSQS

-302 PVLPDDLIAESQ
+302 PVLPDDLIAENQ
-314 DNSQAVQEEAVT
+314 DTNQVAQEEIDT
-326 DEASSSVDVVNDVE
+326 DEAALPVDAVNDVE
-340 NTTQAISDSTEEVSS
+340 NTMPATSDSTEDVVSS
-355 ANDENMNSA
+355 NDENMNSA

-373 LSSLDTTPVSDEESD
+373 LSSLDTTPVSDEKSD
-388 EIDASESNEIVT
+388 EIESSESNEVVE
-400 EESETPVS
+400 EESEKPVE
-408 ENTEDVKDDALA
+408 ENTEDVKDDSLA
-420 NEEEVN
+420 TEEVVS
-426 ESASQE
+426 EGVSQE

-438 NSALVDIN
+438 NSALVDSN
-446 EESENKEENVEEVA
+446 EESENKEENSEEEV
-460 VAAIDDVDSTLEE
+460 VAIDDVDT
-473 QSTTDESV
+473 
-481 TEEPVNDDSTDTDIV
+481 V
-496 NETDLSNEEEVS
+496 NENDLSNDEAVS
-508 SKEISETE
+508 SEEISETE
-516 EVNDSD
+516 EVSDSD
-522 EVVDDSTSLDSQD
+522 KVVDDSASLDSQD
-535 EDEIKLNIDDDSSTR
+535 EDEIKLNIGETSPI
-550 EEVEDEKQEEEE
+550 EEVEGEKQEEKEE
-562 ATQSEPVSEVDS
+562 VTQSEPVDEVDNS
-574 GAESEIEE
+574 DEKEIEE
-582 APIEEAE
+582 TPVAEAE
-589 PDEIVTDDG
+589 HDEIVTDDG

-609 EIDSGYTYRDLG
+609 EIDPGYTYKDLG
-621 RETESESDIYKES
+621 GETESDIYKES
-634 IPSYNDSSIRDY
+634 IPSYSDSSIRDY
-646 SKEVNNLDK
+646 SKEVNKFDK
-655 LIDNDYSSYGNLSS
+655 LIDNDYSNYGNLSS

-684 TPMAIQS
+684 PPMAIQS

-698 EAVAKSMTELMKQ
+698 EAVAKSMTELMRQ
-711 NREQKIT
+711 NREQKVT

-727 RAESLKNS
+727 RTESLKNS

>member
-30 YFLDDNALA
+30 YFLDDTALK

-59 SHIGVVAE
+59 SHIGIVDE
-67 GGNEII
+67 SGNEVI

-120 ATIKSKISA
+120 AAIKSKISA

-159 LYSFIAIDPVNNK
+159 LYSFIAIDSVNNK

-196 NAVSDNNP
+196 TAVSDNNT

-212 SSDTVENALGNTQAN
+212 SSDAVENALGNTQVN
-227 NMETVQEVTTDSV
+227 NTEAVQAVATDSI
-240 PAVPVVNE
+240 PAAPIVNE
-248 DATYQ
+248 DVA
-253 NNNDNVTTSE
+253 TSE
-263 SVVNNPVENQVSS
+263 SVVNNTVENMVSS

-302 PVLPDDLIAESQ
+302 PVLPDDLIAENQ
-314 DNSQAVQEEAVT
+314 DTNQVAQKEIVT
-326 DEASSSVDVVNDVE
+326 DEAALPVDAVNDVE
-340 NTTQAISDSTEEVSS
+340 NTIPVTSDSTEDVVSS
-355 ANDENMNSA
+355 NDENMNSA

-373 LSSLDTTPVSDEESD
+373 LSSLDTTPVSDEKSD
-388 EIDASESNEIVT
+388 EIESSESNEIVE
-400 EESETPVS
+400 EESEKPVE
-408 ENTEDVKDDALA
+408 ENTDDVKDDSLA
-420 NEEEVN
+420 TEEVVN
-426 ESASQE
+426 EGVSQE

-446 EESENKEENVEEVA
+446 EESENKEENSEEE

-473 QSTTDESV
+473 QITTDESV
-481 TEEPVNDDSTDTDIV
+481 TEEPVNDDSTDTDTIG
-496 NETDLSNEEEVS
+496 EIDSNSDEDVS
-508 SKEISETE
+508 KEEISETE
-516 EVNDSD
+516 KVNNPD
-522 EVVDDSTSLDSQD
+522 EVVDDSASLEGQD
-535 EDEIKLNIDDDSSTR
+535 EDEIKLNIEEDSSTS
-550 EEVEDEKQEEEE
+550 EEVEEEKEE
-562 ATQSEPVSEVDS
+562 TDSEPVNAFDNSDE
-574 GAESEIEE
+574 EEIEE
-582 APIEEAE
+582 TPIEKAE

-609 EIDSGYTYRDLG
+609 EIDPGYTYKDLG
-621 RETESESDIYKES
+621 RDAESDIYKES
-634 IPSYNDSSIRDY
+634 IPSYSDSSIRDY
-646 SKEVNNLDK
+646 SKEVNKFDK
-655 LIDNDYSSYGNLSS
+655 LIDNDYSNYGNLSS

-684 TPMAIQS
+684 PPMAIQS

-698 EAVAKSMTELMKQ
+698 EAVAKSMTELMRQ
-711 NREQKIT
+711 NREQKVT

-727 RAESLKNS
+727 RTESLKNS

>member
-30 YFLDDNALA
+30 YFLDDTALK

-59 SHIGVVAE
+59 SHIGIVDE
-67 GGNEII
+67 SGNEVI

-120 ATIKSKISA
+120 AAIKSKISA

-153 NPLVDG
+153 KPLVDG

-172 IYLSKNNPDEAISE
+172 IYLSKNNPDEPISE

-196 NAVSDNNP
+196 TSVSDTNT

-212 SSDTVENALGNTQAN
+212 SSDAVENALGNTQVN
-227 NMETVQEVTTDSV
+227 NTEEVQAVTTDSI
-240 PAVPVVNE
+240 PVAPIVNE
-248 DATYQ
+248 NVATS
-253 NNNDNVTTSE
+253 D
-263 SVVNNPVENQVSS
+263 SVVNNTVEDTVSS
-276 DNGMDASTSQS
+276 ANGLDASTSQS
-287 NVYTPS
+287 NVYTSS

-302 PVLPDDLIAESQ
+302 PVLPDDLIAETQ
-314 DNSQAVQEEAVT
+314 DTNQVAQEEIVN
-326 DEASSSVDVVNDVE
+326 DEAALPVDAVNDVE
-340 NTTQAISDSTEEVSS
+340 NTITAISDSTEDVVSS
-355 ANDENMNSA
+355 NDENMNSA

-373 LSSLDTTPVSDEESD
+373 LSSLDTTPVSDEKSD
-388 EIDASESNEIVT
+388 EIESSESNEIVE
-400 EESETPVS
+400 EESEKLVE
-408 ENTEDVKDDALA
+408 ENTDDLKDASLATGDV
-420 NEEEVN
+420 VN
-426 ESASQE
+426 ESVSQE

-446 EESENKEENVEEVA
+446 EESENKEENSEEE
-460 VAAIDDVDSTLEE
+460 VAAIDDVDT
-473 QSTTDESV
+473 
-481 TEEPVNDDSTDTDIV
+481 V
-496 NETDLSNEEEVS
+496 NENDLSNDEDVS
-508 SKEISETE
+508 SEEISETE
-516 EVNDSD
+516 EVSDSD
-522 EVVDDSTSLDSQD
+522 KVVDDSDSLDSQD
-535 EDEIKLNIDDDSSTR
+535 EDEIKLNIGETVPI
-550 EEVEDEKQEEEE
+550 EEVEGEKQEEKEE
-562 ATQSEPVSEVDS
+562 VTQSEPVDEVENSD
-574 GAESEIEE
+574 EREIEE
-582 APIEEAE
+582 IPIAEAE
-589 PDEIVTDDG
+589 HDEIVTDDG

-609 EIDSGYTYRDLG
+609 EIDSGYTYKDLG
-621 RETESESDIYKES
+621 RETESDIYKES
-634 IPSYNDSSIRDY
+634 NPSYSDSSIRDY
-646 SKEVNNLDK
+646 SKEVNKFDK
-655 LIDNDYSSYGNLSS
+655 LIDNDYSNYGNLSS

-684 TPMAIQS
+684 PPMAIQS

-698 EAVAKSMTELMKQ
+698 EAVAKSMTELMRQ
-711 NREQKIT
+711 NREQKVT

-727 RAESLKNS
+727 RTESLKNS

-793 PQVEGKEELAKLLK
+793 PQVAGKEELAKLLK

-820 EYEDSSYYGRRA
+820 EYEDSSYYGRRVA
-832 A
+832 

>member
-30 YFLDDNALA
+30 YFLDDTALK

-59 SHIGVVAE
+59 SHIGIVDE
-67 GGNEII
+67 SGNEVI

-120 ATIKSKISA
+120 AAIKSKISA

-153 NPLVDG
+153 KPLVDG
-159 LYSFIAIDPVNNK
+159 LYSFIAIDHINNK
-172 IYLSKNNPDEAISE
+172 IYLSKNNPDEPISE

-196 NAVSDNNP
+196 TSVSDNNT

-212 SSDTVENALGNTQAN
+212 SSDAVENALGNTQVN
-227 NMETVQEVTTDSV
+227 NTEEVQAVATDSI
-240 PAVPVVNE
+240 PIAPIVNE
-248 DATYQ
+248 NVATS
-253 NNNDNVTTSE
+253 D
-263 SVVNNPVENQVSS
+263 SVVNNTVEDTVSS
-276 DNGMDASTSQS
+276 ANGLDASTSQS

-293 PLATDEVIP
+293 SLATDEVIP
-302 PVLPDDLIAESQ
+302 PVLPDDLIAETQ
-314 DNSQAVQEEAVT
+314 DTNQVAQEEIVN
-326 DEASSSVDVVNDVE
+326 DEAALPVDAVNDVE
-340 NTTQAISDSTEEVSS
+340 NTITAISDSTEDVVSS
-355 ANDENMNSA
+355 NDENINSV

-373 LSSLDTTPVSDEESD
+373 LSSLDTTPVSDEKSD
-388 EIDASESNEIVT
+388 EIESSESNEIVE
-400 EESETPVS
+400 EESEKLVE
-408 ENTEDVKDDALA
+408 ENTDDVKDASLA
-420 NEEEVN
+420 TGDVVN
-426 ESASQE
+426 ESVSQE

-446 EESENKEENVEEVA
+446 EESENKEENSEEE
-460 VAAIDDVDSTLEE
+460 VAAIDDVDT
-473 QSTTDESV
+473 
-481 TEEPVNDDSTDTDIV
+481 V
-496 NETDLSNEEEVS
+496 NENDLSNDEDVS
-508 SKEISETE
+508 SEEISETE
-516 EVNDSD
+516 EVSDSD
-522 EVVDDSTSLDSQD
+522 KVVDDSDSLDSQD
-535 EDEIKLNIDDDSSTR
+535 EDEIKLNIGETVPI
-550 EEVEDEKQEEEE
+550 EEVEGEKQEEKEE
-562 ATQSEPVSEVDS
+562 VTQSEPVDEVENSD
-574 GAESEIEE
+574 EKEIEE
-582 APIEEAE
+582 IPITEAE
-589 PDEIVTDDG
+589 HDEIVTDDG

-609 EIDSGYTYRDLG
+609 EIDSGYTYKDLG
-621 RETESESDIYKES
+621 RETESDIYKES
-634 IPSYNDSSIRDY
+634 NPSYSDSSIRDY
-646 SKEVNNLDK
+646 SKEVNKFDK
-655 LIDNDYSSYGNLSS
+655 LIDNDYSNYGNLSS

-684 TPMAIQS
+684 PPMAIQS

-698 EAVAKSMTELMKQ
+698 EAVAKSMTELMRQ
-711 NREQKIT
+711 NREQKVK

-727 RAESLKNS
+727 RTESLKNS

-776 DQDRIIAAQDRE
+776 DQDRIIAVQDRE

-793 PQVEGKEELAKLLK
+793 PQVAGKEELAKLLK

-820 EYEDSSYYGRRA
+820 EYEDSSYYGRRVA
-832 A
+832 

>member
-30 YFLDDNALA
+30 YFLDDTALK

-59 SHIGVVAE
+59 SHIGIVDE
-67 GGNEII
+67 SGNEVI

-120 ATIKSKISA
+120 AAIKSKISA

-153 NPLVDG
+153 KPLVDG
-159 LYSFIAIDPVNNK
+159 LYSFIAIDHINNK
-172 IYLSKNNPDEAISE
+172 IYLSKNNPDEPISE

-196 NAVSDNNP
+196 TSVSDNNT

-212 SSDTVENALGNTQAN
+212 SSDAVENALGNTQVN
-227 NMETVQEVTTDSV
+227 NTEAVQAVATDSI
-240 PAVPVVNE
+240 PIAPIVNE
-248 DATYQ
+248 NVATS
-253 NNNDNVTTSE
+253 D
-263 SVVNNPVENQVSS
+263 SVVNNTVEDTVSS
-276 DNGMDASTSQS
+276 ANGLDASTSQS

-302 PVLPDDLIAESQ
+302 PVLPDDLIAETQ
-314 DNSQAVQEEAVT
+314 DTNQVAQEEIVN
-326 DEASSSVDVVNDVE
+326 DEAALPVDAVNDVE
-340 NTTQAISDSTEEVSS
+340 NTITAISDSTEDVVSS
-355 ANDENMNSA
+355 NDENMNSA

-373 LSSLDTTPVSDEESD
+373 LSSLDTTPVSDEKSD
-388 EIDASESNEIVT
+388 EIESSESNEIVE
-400 EESETPVS
+400 EESEKPVE
-408 ENTEDVKDDALA
+408 ENTDDVKDASLA
-420 NEEEVN
+420 TGDVVN
-426 ESASQE
+426 ESVSQE

-446 EESENKEENVEEVA
+446 EESENKEENSEEE
-460 VAAIDDVDSTLEE
+460 VAAIDDVDT
-473 QSTTDESV
+473 
-481 TEEPVNDDSTDTDIV
+481 V
-496 NETDLSNEEEVS
+496 NENDLSNDEDVS
-508 SKEISETE
+508 SEEISETE
-516 EVNDSD
+516 EVSDSD
-522 EVVDDSTSLDSQD
+522 KVVDDSDSLDSQD
-535 EDEIKLNIDDDSSTR
+535 EDEIKLNIGETVPI
-550 EEVEDEKQEEEE
+550 EEVEGEKQEEKEE
-562 ATQSEPVSEVDS
+562 VTQSEPVDEVENSD
-574 GAESEIEE
+574 EKEIEE
-582 APIEEAE
+582 IPIAEAE
-589 PDEIVTDDG
+589 HDEIVTDDG

-609 EIDSGYTYRDLG
+609 EIDSGYTYKDLG
-621 RETESESDIYKES
+621 RETESDIYKES
-634 IPSYNDSSIRDY
+634 NPSYSDSSIRDY
-646 SKEVNNLDK
+646 SKEVNKFDK
-655 LIDNDYSSYGNLSS
+655 LIDNDYSNYGNLSS

-684 TPMAIQS
+684 PPMAIQS

-698 EAVAKSMTELMKQ
+698 EAVAKSMTELMRQ
-711 NREQKIT
+711 NREQKVT

-727 RAESLKNS
+727 RTESLKNS

-793 PQVEGKEELAKLLK
+793 PQVAGKEELAKLLK

-820 EYEDSSYYGRRA
+820 EYEDSSYYGRRVA
-832 A
+832 

>member
-30 YFLDDNALA
+30 YFLDDTALK

-59 SHIGVVAE
+59 SHIGIVDE
-67 GGNEII
+67 SGNEVI

-120 ATIKSKISA
+120 AAIKSKISA

-153 NPLVDG
+153 KPLVDG

-172 IYLSKNNPDEAISE
+172 IYLSKNNLDDAISE

-196 NAVSDNNP
+196 TSVSDNNT

-212 SSDTVENALGNTQAN
+212 SSDAVENALGNTQVN
-227 NMETVQEVTTDSV
+227 NTEAVQAVATDSI
-240 PAVPVVNE
+240 PAAPIVNE
-248 DATYQ
+248 NVATSDSVI
-253 NNNDNVTTSE
+253 NNT
-263 SVVNNPVENQVSS
+263 VENTVPSG
-276 DNGMDASTSQS
+276 NGLDASASQS

-293 PLATDEVIP
+293 PLATDDGIP
-302 PVLPDDLIAESQ
+302 PVLPDDLIAETQ
-314 DNSQAVQEEAVT
+314 DTNQVAQEEIVT
-326 DEASSSVDVVNDVE
+326 DEAALPVDAVNDVE
-340 NTTQAISDSTEEVSS
+340 NTIPATSDSTEGVVSS
-355 ANDENMNSA
+355 NDENMNSA
-364 DNGSSFFDS
+364 DNDSSFFES
-373 LSSLDTTPVSDEESD
+373 LSSLDTTPVSDEKSD
-388 EIDASESNEIVT
+388 EVESSESNEVVE
-400 EESETPVS
+400 EESEKPVE
-408 ENTEDVKDDALA
+408 ENTDDVKDDSLA
-420 NEEEVN
+420 TEEVVN
-426 ESASQE
+426 ESVSQE

-446 EESENKEENVEEVA
+446 EESENKEEN
-460 VAAIDDVDSTLEE
+460 
-473 QSTTDESV
+473 
-481 TEEPVNDDSTDTDIV
+481 
-496 NETDLSNEEEVS
+496 
-508 SKEISETE
+508 SETE
-516 EVNDSD
+516 EVSDSD
-522 EVVDDSTSLDSQD
+522 KVVDDSASLDSQD
-535 EDEIKLNIDDDSSTR
+535 EDEIKLNIGETSPI
-550 EEVEDEKQEEEE
+550 EEVEGEKQEEKEE
-562 ATQSEPVSEVDS
+562 VTQSESVDEVDNS
-574 GAESEIEE
+574 DEKEIEE
-582 APIEEAE
+582 TPVAEAE
-589 PDEIVTDDG
+589 HDEIVIDDG

-609 EIDSGYTYRDLG
+609 EIDPGYTYKDLG
-621 RETESESDIYKES
+621 RETESDIYKES
-634 IPSYNDSSIRDY
+634 IPSYSDSRISDY
-646 SKEVNNLDK
+646 SKEVNKFDK
-655 LIDNDYSSYGNLSS
+655 LIDNDYSNYGNLSS

-684 TPMAIQS
+684 PPMAIQS

-698 EAVAKSMTELMKQ
+698 EAVAKSMTELMRQ
-711 NREQKIT
+711 NREQKVT

-727 RAESLKNS
+727 RTESLKNS

>member
-30 YFLDDNALA
+30 YFLDDTALK

-59 SHIGVVAE
+59 SHIGIVDE
-67 GGNEII
+67 SGNEVI

-120 ATIKSKISA
+120 AAIKSKISA

-159 LYSFIAIDPVNNK
+159 LYSFIAIDHINNK
-172 IYLSKNNPDEAISE
+172 IYLSKNNPDEPISE

-196 NAVSDNNP
+196 TSVSDNNT

-212 SSDTVENALGNTQAN
+212 SSDAVENALGNTQVN
-227 NMETVQEVTTDSV
+227 NTEEVQAVATDSI
-240 PAVPVVNE
+240 PIAPIVNE
-248 DATYQ
+248 NVATS
-253 NNNDNVTTSE
+253 D
-263 SVVNNPVENQVSS
+263 SVVNNTVEDTVSS
-276 DNGMDASTSQS
+276 ANGLDASTSQS
-287 NVYTPS
+287 KVYTPS

-302 PVLPDDLIAESQ
+302 PVLPDDLIAETQ
-314 DNSQAVQEEAVT
+314 DTNQVAQEEIVN
-326 DEASSSVDVVNDVE
+326 DEAALPVDAVNDVE
-340 NTTQAISDSTEEVSS
+340 NTITAISDSTEDVVSS
-355 ANDENMNSA
+355 NDENMNSA

-373 LSSLDTTPVSDEESD
+373 LSSLDTTPVSDEKSD
-388 EIDASESNEIVT
+388 EIESSESNEIVE
-400 EESETPVS
+400 EESEKLVE
-408 ENTEDVKDDALA
+408 ENTDDVKDASLA
-420 NEEEVN
+420 TGDVVN
-426 ESASQE
+426 ESVSQE

-446 EESENKEENVEEVA
+446 EESENKEE
-460 VAAIDDVDSTLEE
+460 
-473 QSTTDESV
+473 
-481 TEEPVNDDSTDTDIV
+481 
-496 NETDLSNEEEVS
+496 
-508 SKEISETE
+508 ISETE
-516 EVNDSD
+516 EVSDSD
-522 EVVDDSTSLDSQD
+522 KVVDGSASLDSQD
-535 EDEIKLNIDDDSSTR
+535 EDEIKLNIGETVPI
-550 EEVEDEKQEEEE
+550 EEVEGEKQEEKEE
-562 ATQSEPVSEVDS
+562 VTQSEPVDEVENSD
-574 GAESEIEE
+574 EKEIEE
-582 APIEEAE
+582 IPIAEAE
-589 PDEIVTDDG
+589 HDEIVTDDG

-609 EIDSGYTYRDLG
+609 EIDSGYTYKDLG
-621 RETESESDIYKES
+621 RETESDIYKES
-634 IPSYNDSSIRDY
+634 NPSYSDSSIRDY
-646 SKEVNNLDK
+646 SKEVNKFDK
-655 LIDNDYSSYGNLSS
+655 LIDNDYSNYGNLSS

-684 TPMAIQS
+684 PPMAIQS

-698 EAVAKSMTELMKQ
+698 EAVAKSMTELMRQ
-711 NREQKIT
+711 NREQKVT

-727 RAESLKNS
+727 RTESLKNS

-793 PQVEGKEELAKLLK
+793 PQVAGKEELAKLLK

-820 EYEDSSYYGRRA
+820 EYEDSSYYGRRVA
-832 A
+832 

>member
-30 YFLDDNALA
+30 YFLDDTALK

-59 SHIGVVAE
+59 SHIGIVDE
-67 GGNEII
+67 SGNEVI

-120 ATIKSKISA
+120 AAIKSKISA

-153 NPLVDG
+153 KPLVDG
-159 LYSFIAIDPVNNK
+159 LYSFIAIDHVNNK

-196 NAVSDNNP
+196 TAVSDNNT

-212 SSDTVENALGNTQAN
+212 SSDAVENALGNTQVN
-227 NMETVQEVTTDSV
+227 NTEAVQAVATDSI
-240 PAVPVVNE
+240 PAAPIVNE
-248 DATYQ
+248 NVATS
-253 NNNDNVTTSE
+253 D
-263 SVVNNPVENQVSS
+263 SVVNNTVENTVPSG
-276 DNGMDASTSQS
+276 NGLDASTSQS

-302 PVLPDDLIAESQ
+302 PVLPDDLISETQ
-314 DNSQAVQEEAVT
+314 DTNQVAQEEIVT
-326 DEASSSVDVVNDVE
+326 DEAALPVDAVNDVE
-340 NTTQAISDSTEEVSS
+340 NTTPVTSDSTEGVVSS
-355 ANDENMNSA
+355 NDENMNSA

-373 LSSLDTTPVSDEESD
+373 LSSLDTTPVSDEKSD
-388 EIDASESNEIVT
+388 EIESSESNEVVE
-400 EESETPVS
+400 EESEKPVE
-408 ENTEDVKDDALA
+408 ENTDDVKDDSLA
-420 NEEEVN
+420 TEEVVN
-426 ESASQE
+426 EGVSQE

-438 NSALVDIN
+438 NSALVDTN
-446 EESENKEENVEEVA
+446 EESENKEENSEEE
-460 VAAIDDVDSTLEE
+460 VAAIDDVDT
-473 QSTTDESV
+473 
-481 TEEPVNDDSTDTDIV
+481 V
-496 NETDLSNEEEVS
+496 NENDLSNDEAVS
-508 SKEISETE
+508 SEEISETE
-516 EVNDSD
+516 EVSDSD
-522 EVVDDSTSLDSQD
+522 KVVDDSASLDSQD
-535 EDEIKLNIDDDSSTR
+535 EDDIKLNIGETSPI
-550 EEVEDEKQEEEE
+550 EEVEGEKQEEKEE
-562 ATQSEPVSEVDS
+562 VTQSEPVDEVDNS
-574 GAESEIEE
+574 DEKEIEE
-582 APIEEAE
+582 TPVAEAE
-589 PDEIVTDDG
+589 HDEIVTDDG

-609 EIDSGYTYRDLG
+609 EIDPGYTYKDLG
-621 RETESESDIYKES
+621 RDAESDIYKES
-634 IPSYNDSSIRDY
+634 IPSYSDSRIRDY
-646 SKEVNNLDK
+646 SKEVNKFDK
-655 LIDNDYSSYGNLSS
+655 LIDNDYSNYGNLSS

-684 TPMAIQS
+684 PPMAIQS

-698 EAVAKSMTELMKQ
+698 EAVAKSMTELMRQ
-711 NREQKIT
+711 NREQKVT

-727 RAESLKNS
+727 RTESLKNS

>member
-30 YFLDDNALA
+30 YFLDDTALK

-59 SHIGVVAE
+59 SHIGIVDE
-67 GGNEII
+67 SGNEVI

-120 ATIKSKISA
+120 AAIKSKISA

-153 NPLVDG
+153 KPLVDG
-159 LYSFIAIDPVNNK
+159 LYSFIAIDHINNK
-172 IYLSKNNPDEAISE
+172 IYLSKNNPDEPISE

-196 NAVSDNNP
+196 TSVSDNNT

-212 SSDTVENALGNTQAN
+212 SSDAVENALGNTQVN
-227 NMETVQEVTTDSV
+227 NTEEVQAVATDSI
-240 PAVPVVNE
+240 PIAPIVNE
-248 DATYQ
+248 NVATS
-253 NNNDNVTTSE
+253 D
-263 SVVNNPVENQVSS
+263 SVVNNTVEDTVSS
-276 DNGMDASTSQS
+276 ANGLDASTSQS

-302 PVLPDDLIAESQ
+302 PVLPDDLIAETQ
-314 DNSQAVQEEAVT
+314 DTNQVAQEEIVN
-326 DEASSSVDVVNDVE
+326 DEAALPVDAVNDVE
-340 NTTQAISDSTEEVSS
+340 NTITAISDSTEDVVSS
-355 ANDENMNSA
+355 NDENINSV

-373 LSSLDTTPVSDEESD
+373 LSSLDTTPVSDEKSD
-388 EIDASESNEIVT
+388 EIESSESNEIVE
-400 EESETPVS
+400 EESEKLVE
-408 ENTEDVKDDALA
+408 ENTDDVKDASLATEDV
-420 NEEEVN
+420 VN
-426 ESASQE
+426 ESVSQE

-446 EESENKEENVEEVA
+446 EESENKEENSEEE
-460 VAAIDDVDSTLEE
+460 VAAIDDVDT
-473 QSTTDESV
+473 
-481 TEEPVNDDSTDTDIV
+481 V
-496 NETDLSNEEEVS
+496 NENDLSNDEDVS
-508 SKEISETE
+508 SEEISETE
-516 EVNDSD
+516 EVSDSD
-522 EVVDDSTSLDSQD
+522 KVVDDSDSLDSQD
-535 EDEIKLNIDDDSSTR
+535 EDEIKLNIGETVPI
-550 EEVEDEKQEEEE
+550 EEVEGEKQEEKEE
-562 ATQSEPVSEVDS
+562 VTQSEPVDEVENSD
-574 GAESEIEE
+574 EKEIEE
-582 APIEEAE
+582 IPIAEAE
-589 PDEIVTDDG
+589 HDEIVTDDG

-609 EIDSGYTYRDLG
+609 EIDSGYTYKDLG
-621 RETESESDIYKES
+621 RETESDIYKES
-634 IPSYNDSSIRDY
+634 NPSYSDSSIRDY
-646 SKEVNNLDK
+646 SKEVNKFDK
-655 LIDNDYSSYGNLSS
+655 LIDNDYSNYGNLSS

-684 TPMAIQS
+684 PPMAIQS

-698 EAVAKSMTELMKQ
+698 EAVAKSMTELMRQ
-711 NREQKIT
+711 NREQKVT

-727 RAESLKNS
+727 RTESLKNS

-793 PQVEGKEELAKLLK
+793 PQVAGKEELAKLLK

-820 EYEDSSYYGRRA
+820 EYEDSSYYGRRVA
-832 A
+832 

>member
-8 VKYKGRDDYRVVYGT
+8 VKYKCRDDYRVVYGT

-30 YFLDDNALA
+30 YFLDDTALK

-59 SHIGVVAE
+59 SHIGIVDE
-67 GGNEII
+67 SGNEVI

-120 ATIKSKISA
+120 AAIKSKISA

-153 NPLVDG
+153 KPLVDG

-172 IYLSKNNPDEAISE
+172 IYLSKNNPDEPISE

-196 NAVSDNNP
+196 TSVSDNNT

-212 SSDTVENALGNTQAN
+212 SSDAVENALGNTQVN
-227 NMETVQEVTTDSV
+227 NTEAVQAVATDSI
-240 PAVPVVNE
+240 PVAPIVNE
-248 DATYQ
+248 NVATS
-253 NNNDNVTTSE
+253 D
-263 SVVNNPVENQVSS
+263 SVVNNTVEDTVSS
-276 DNGMDASTSQS
+276 ANGLDASTSQS

-302 PVLPDDLIAESQ
+302 PVLPDDLIAETQ
-314 DNSQAVQEEAVT
+314 DTNQVVQEEIVT
-326 DEASSSVDVVNDVE
+326 DKAALPVDAVNDVE
-340 NTTQAISDSTEEVSS
+340 NTIPATSDSTEDVVSS
-355 ANDENMNSA
+355 NDENMNSA

-373 LSSLDTTPVSDEESD
+373 LSSLDTTPVSDEKSD
-388 EIDASESNEIVT
+388 EIESSESNEIVE
-400 EESETPVS
+400 EESENPVE
-408 ENTEDVKDDALA
+408 ENTEGVKDASLA
-420 NEEEVN
+420 TEEVVN
-426 ESASQE
+426 EGVSQE
-432 NNDQEI
+432 NNGQEI

-446 EESENKEENVEEVA
+446 EESENKEE
-460 VAAIDDVDSTLEE
+460 
-473 QSTTDESV
+473 
-481 TEEPVNDDSTDTDIV
+481 
-496 NETDLSNEEEVS
+496 
-508 SKEISETE
+508 ISETE
-516 EVNDSD
+516 EVSDSD
-522 EVVDDSTSLDSQD
+522 KVVDDSASLDSQD
-535 EDEIKLNIDDDSSTR
+535 EDEIKLNIGETSPI
-550 EEVEDEKQEEEE
+550 EEVEGEKQEEKEE
-562 ATQSEPVSEVDS
+562 VTQSESVDEVDNS
-574 GAESEIEE
+574 DEKEIEE
-582 APIEEAE
+582 TPVAEAE
-589 PDEIVTDDG
+589 YDEIVTDDG

-609 EIDSGYTYRDLG
+609 EIDSGYTYKDLG
-621 RETESESDIYKES
+621 RETESDIYKES
-634 IPSYNDSSIRDY
+634 VPSYSDSSIRDY
-646 SKEVNNLDK
+646 SKEDNKFDK
-655 LIDNDYSSYGNLSS
+655 LIDNDYSNYGNLSS

-684 TPMAIQS
+684 PPMAIQS

-698 EAVAKSMTELMKQ
+698 EAVAKSMTELMRQ
-711 NREQKIT
+711 NREQKVT

-727 RAESLKNS
+727 RTESLKNS

-820 EYEDSSYYGRRA
+820 EYEDSSYYGRRVA
-832 A
+832 

>member
-30 YFLDDNALA
+30 YFLDDTALK

-59 SHIGVVAE
+59 SHIGIVDE
-67 GGNEII
+67 SGNEVI

-120 ATIKSKISA
+120 AAIKSKISA

-153 NPLVDG
+153 KPLVDG
-159 LYSFIAIDPVNNK
+159 LYSFIAIDHINNK
-172 IYLSKNNPDEAISE
+172 IYLSKNNPDEPISE

-196 NAVSDNNP
+196 TSVSDNNT

-212 SSDTVENALGNTQAN
+212 SSDAVENALGNTQVN
-227 NMETVQEVTTDSV
+227 NTEAVQAVATDSI
-240 PAVPVVNE
+240 PVAPIVNE
-248 DATYQ
+248 NVATS
-253 NNNDNVTTSE
+253 D
-263 SVVNNPVENQVSS
+263 SVVNNTVEDTVSS
-276 DNGMDASTSQS
+276 ANGLDASTSQS

-302 PVLPDDLIAESQ
+302 PVLPDDLIAETQ
-314 DNSQAVQEEAVT
+314 DTNQVSQEEIVK
-326 DEASSSVDVVNDVE
+326 DEAALPVDAVNDVE
-340 NTTQAISDSTEEVSS
+340 NTITAISDSTEDVVSS
-355 ANDENMNSA
+355 NDENMNSA

-373 LSSLDTTPVSDEESD
+373 LSSLDTTPVSDEKSD
-388 EIDASESNEIVT
+388 EIESSESNEIVE
-400 EESETPVS
+400 EESEKLVE
-408 ENTEDVKDDALA
+408 ENTDDVKDASLA
-420 NEEEVN
+420 TEEVVN
-426 ESASQE
+426 EGVSQE

-446 EESENKEENVEEVA
+446 EESENKEENSEEE
-460 VAAIDDVDSTLEE
+460 VAAIDDVDT
-473 QSTTDESV
+473 
-481 TEEPVNDDSTDTDIV
+481 V
-496 NETDLSNEEEVS
+496 NENDLSNDEDVS
-508 SKEISETE
+508 SEEISETE
-516 EVNDSD
+516 EVSDSD
-522 EVVDDSTSLDSQD
+522 KVVDDSDSLDSQD
-535 EDEIKLNIDDDSSTR
+535 EDEIKLNIGETVPI
-550 EEVEDEKQEEEE
+550 EEVEGEKQEEKEE
-562 ATQSEPVSEVDS
+562 VTQSEPVDEVENSD
-574 GAESEIEE
+574 EKEIEE
-582 APIEEAE
+582 IPIAEAE
-589 PDEIVTDDG
+589 HDEIVTDDG

-609 EIDSGYTYRDLG
+609 EIDSGYTYKDLG
-621 RETESESDIYKES
+621 RETESDIYKES
-634 IPSYNDSSIRDY
+634 NPSYSDSSIRDY
-646 SKEVNNLDK
+646 SKEVNKFDK
-655 LIDNDYSSYGNLSS
+655 LIDNDYSNYGNLSS

-684 TPMAIQS
+684 PPMAIQS

-698 EAVAKSMTELMKQ
+698 EAVAKSMTELMRQ
-711 NREQKIT
+711 NREQKVK

-727 RAESLKNS
+727 RTESLKNS

-793 PQVEGKEELAKLLK
+793 PQVAGKEELAKLLK

-820 EYEDSSYYGRRA
+820 EYEDSSYYGRRVA
-832 A
+832 

>member
-30 YFLDDNALA
+30 YFLDDTALK

-59 SHIGVVAE
+59 SHIGIVDE
-67 GGNEII
+67 SGNEVI

-105 LRNDP
+105 LRNNP

-120 ATIKSKISA
+120 AAIKSKISA

-153 NPLVDG
+153 KPLVDG
-159 LYSFIAIDPVNNK
+159 LYSFIAIDHVNNK

-196 NAVSDNNP
+196 TAVSDNNT

-212 SSDTVENALGNTQAN
+212 SSDAVENALGNTQVN
-227 NMETVQEVTTDSV
+227 NTEAVQAVATDSI
-240 PAVPVVNE
+240 PAAPIVNE
-248 DATYQ
+248 NVATS
-253 NNNDNVTTSE
+253 D
-263 SVVNNPVENQVSS
+263 SVVNNTVENTVPSG
-276 DNGMDASTSQS
+276 NGLDASTSQS

-302 PVLPDDLIAESQ
+302 PVLPDDLISETQ
-314 DNSQAVQEEAVT
+314 DTNQVAQEEIVT
-326 DEASSSVDVVNDVE
+326 DEAALPVDAVNDVE
-340 NTTQAISDSTEEVSS
+340 NTIPATSDSTEGVVSS
-355 ANDENMNSA
+355 NDENMNSA
-364 DNGSSFFDS
+364 DNGSSFFES
-373 LSSLDTTPVSDEESD
+373 LSSLDTTPVSDEKSD
-388 EIDASESNEIVT
+388 EVESSESNEVVE
-400 EESETPVS
+400 EESEKPVE
-408 ENTEDVKDDALA
+408 ENTDDVKDDSLA
-420 NEEEVN
+420 TEEVVN
-426 ESASQE
+426 ESVSQE

-446 EESENKEENVEEVA
+446 EESENKEENSEEE
-460 VAAIDDVDSTLEE
+460 VAAIDDVDT
-473 QSTTDESV
+473 
-481 TEEPVNDDSTDTDIV
+481 I
-496 NETDLSNEEEVS
+496 NENDLSNDEAVS
-508 SKEISETE
+508 SEEISETE
-516 EVNDSD
+516 EVSDSD
-522 EVVDDSTSLDSQD
+522 KVVDDSASLDSQD
-535 EDEIKLNIDDDSSTR
+535 EDEIKLNIGETSPI
-550 EEVEDEKQEEEE
+550 EEVEGEKQEEKEE
-562 ATQSEPVSEVDS
+562 VTQSEPVYEVDNS
-574 GAESEIEE
+574 DEKEIEE
-582 APIEEAE
+582 TPVAEAE
-589 PDEIVTDDG
+589 HDEIVTDDG

-609 EIDSGYTYRDLG
+609 EIDPGYTYKDLG
-621 RETESESDIYKES
+621 RETESDIYKES
-634 IPSYNDSSIRDY
+634 IPSYSDSRISDY
-646 SKEVNNLDK
+646 SKEVNKFDK
-655 LIDNDYSSYGNLSS
+655 LIDNDYSNYGNLSS

-684 TPMAIQS
+684 PPMAIQS

-698 EAVAKSMTELMKQ
+698 EAVAKSMTELMRQ
-711 NREQKIT
+711 NREQKVT

-727 RAESLKNS
+727 RTESLKNS

>member
-30 YFLDDNALA
+30 YFLDDTALK

-59 SHIGVVAE
+59 SHIGIVDE
-67 GGNEII
+67 SGNEVI

-120 ATIKSKISA
+120 AAIKSKISA

-153 NPLVDG
+153 KPLVDG

-172 IYLSKNNPDEAISE
+172 IYLSKNNPDDAISE

-196 NAVSDNNP
+196 TSVSDNNT

-212 SSDTVENALGNTQAN
+212 SSNAVENALGNTQVN
-227 NMETVQEVTTDSV
+227 NTEPVQAVATDSI
-240 PAVPVVNE
+240 PAAPIVNE
-248 DATYQ
+248 NVATS
-253 NNNDNVTTSE
+253 D
-263 SVVNNPVENQVSS
+263 SVVNNTVENTVPSGN
-276 DNGMDASTSQS
+276 DMDASASQS

-302 PVLPDDLIAESQ
+302 PVLPDDLISETQ
-314 DNSQAVQEEAVT
+314 DTNQVAQEEIVT
-326 DEASSSVDVVNDVE
+326 DEAALPVDAVNDVE
-340 NTTQAISDSTEEVSS
+340 NTIPATSDSTEGVVSS
-355 ANDENMNSA
+355 NDENMNSA

-373 LSSLDTTPVSDEESD
+373 LSSLDTTPVSDEKSD
-388 EIDASESNEIVT
+388 EVESSESNEVVE
-400 EESETPVS
+400 EESEKPVE
-408 ENTEDVKDDALA
+408 ENTDDVKDDSLA
-420 NEEEVN
+420 TEEVVN
-426 ESASQE
+426 ESVSQE

-438 NSALVDIN
+438 NSDLVDIN
-446 EESENKEENVEEVA
+446 EESENKEENSEEE
-460 VAAIDDVDSTLEE
+460 VAAIDDVD
-473 QSTTDESV
+473 
-481 TEEPVNDDSTDTDIV
+481 IV
-496 NETDLSNEEEVS
+496 NGNDLSNDEAVS
-508 SKEISETE
+508 SEEISETE
-516 EVNDSD
+516 EVSDSD
-522 EVVDDSTSLDSQD
+522 KVVDDSASLDSQD
-535 EDEIKLNIDDDSSTR
+535 EDEIKLNIGETSPI
-550 EEVEDEKQEEEE
+550 EEVEGDKREEKEEV
-562 ATQSEPVSEVDS
+562 TQSEPVDEVDNS
-574 GAESEIEE
+574 DEKEIEE
-582 APIEEAE
+582 TPVAEAE
-589 PDEIVTDDG
+589 HDEIVTDDG

-609 EIDSGYTYRDLG
+609 EIDPGYTYKDLG
-621 RETESESDIYKES
+621 RETESDIYKEN
-634 IPSYNDSSIRDY
+634 IPSYSDSRIRDY
-646 SKEVNNLDK
+646 SKEVNKFDK
-655 LIDNDYSSYGNLSS
+655 LIDNDYSNYGNLSS

-684 TPMAIQS
+684 PPMAIQS

-698 EAVAKSMTELMKQ
+698 EAVAKSMTELMRQ
-711 NREQKIT
+711 NREQKVT

-727 RAESLKNS
+727 RTESLKNS

>member
-30 YFLDDNALA
+30 YFLDDTALK

-59 SHIGVVAE
+59 SHIGIVDE
-67 GGNEII
+67 SGNEVI

-120 ATIKSKISA
+120 AAIKSKISA

-153 NPLVDG
+153 KPLVDG
-159 LYSFIAIDPVNNK
+159 LYSFIAIDHINNK
-172 IYLSKNNPDEAISE
+172 IYLSKNNPDEPISE

-196 NAVSDNNP
+196 TSVSDNNT

-212 SSDTVENALGNTQAN
+212 SSDAVENALGNTQVN
-227 NMETVQEVTTDSV
+227 NTEEVQAVATDSI
-240 PAVPVVNE
+240 PIAPIVNE
-248 DATYQ
+248 NVATS
-253 NNNDNVTTSE
+253 D
-263 SVVNNPVENQVSS
+263 SVVNNTVEDTVSS
-276 DNGMDASTSQS
+276 ANGLDASTSQS

-302 PVLPDDLIAESQ
+302 PVLPDDLIAETQ
-314 DNSQAVQEEAVT
+314 DTNQVAQEEIVN
-326 DEASSSVDVVNDVE
+326 DEAALPVDAVNDVE
-340 NTTQAISDSTEEVSS
+340 NTITAISDSTEDVVSS
-355 ANDENMNSA
+355 NDENMNSA

-373 LSSLDTTPVSDEESD
+373 LSSLDTTPVSDEKSD
-388 EIDASESNEIVT
+388 EIDSFESNEIVE
-400 EESETPVS
+400 EESEKPVE
-408 ENTEDVKDDALA
+408 ENTDDVKDASLATEDV
-420 NEEEVN
+420 VN
-426 ESASQE
+426 ESVSQE

-446 EESENKEENVEEVA
+446 EESENKEENSEEE
-460 VAAIDDVDSTLEE
+460 VAAIDDVDT
-473 QSTTDESV
+473 
-481 TEEPVNDDSTDTDIV
+481 V
-496 NETDLSNEEEVS
+496 NENDLSNDEDVS
-508 SKEISETE
+508 SEEISETE
-516 EVNDSD
+516 EVSDSD
-522 EVVDDSTSLDSQD
+522 KVVDDSDSLDSQD
-535 EDEIKLNIDDDSSTR
+535 EDEIKLNIGETVPI
-550 EEVEDEKQEEEE
+550 EEVEGEKQEEKEE
-562 ATQSEPVSEVDS
+562 VTQSEPVDEVENSD
-574 GAESEIEE
+574 EKEIEE
-582 APIEEAE
+582 IPIAEAE
-589 PDEIVTDDG
+589 HDEIVTDDG

-609 EIDSGYTYRDLG
+609 EIDSGYTYKDLG
-621 RETESESDIYKES
+621 RETESDIYKES
-634 IPSYNDSSIRDY
+634 NPSYSDSSIRDY
-646 SKEVNNLDK
+646 SKEVNKFDK
-655 LIDNDYSSYGNLSS
+655 LIDNDYSNYGNLSS

-684 TPMAIQS
+684 PPMAIQS

-698 EAVAKSMTELMKQ
+698 EAVAKSMTELMRQ
-711 NREQKIT
+711 NREQKVT

-727 RAESLKNS
+727 RTESLKNS

-793 PQVEGKEELAKLLK
+793 PQVAGKEELAKLLK

-820 EYEDSSYYGRRA
+820 EYEDSSYYGRRVA
-832 A
+832 

>member
-8 VKYKGRDDYRVVYGT
+8 VKYKCRDDYRVVYGT

-30 YFLDDNALA
+30 YFLDDTALK

-59 SHIGVVAE
+59 SHIGIVDE
-67 GGNEII
+67 SGNEVI

-120 ATIKSKISA
+120 AAIKSKISA

-153 NPLVDG
+153 KPLVDG

-172 IYLSKNNPDEAISE
+172 IYLSKNNPDEPISE
-186 FSIMPTQVNN
+186 FSIMSTQINN
-196 NAVSDNNP
+196 TAVSDNNT

-212 SSDTVENALGNTQAN
+212 SSDAVENALGNTQVN
-227 NMETVQEVTTDSV
+227 NTEAVQAVATDSI
-240 PAVPVVNE
+240 PVAPIVNE
-248 DATYQ
+248 NVATS
-253 NNNDNVTTSE
+253 D
-263 SVVNNPVENQVSS
+263 SVVNNTVEDTVSS
-276 DNGMDASTSQS
+276 ANGLDASTSQS

-302 PVLPDDLIAESQ
+302 PVLPDDLIAETQ
-314 DNSQAVQEEAVT
+314 DTNQVVQEEIVK
-326 DEASSSVDVVNDVE
+326 DEAALPVDAVNDVE
-340 NTTQAISDSTEEVSS
+340 NTIPATSDSTEDVVSS
-355 ANDENMNSA
+355 NDENMNSA

-373 LSSLDTTPVSDEESD
+373 LSSLDTTPVSDEKSD
-388 EIDASESNEIVT
+388 EIESSESNEIVE
-400 EESETPVS
+400 EESENPVE
-408 ENTEDVKDDALA
+408 ENTEGVKDASLA
-420 NEEEVN
+420 TEEVVN
-426 ESASQE
+426 EGVSQE

-446 EESENKEENVEEVA
+446 EESENKEE
-460 VAAIDDVDSTLEE
+460 
-473 QSTTDESV
+473 
-481 TEEPVNDDSTDTDIV
+481 
-496 NETDLSNEEEVS
+496 
-508 SKEISETE
+508 ISETE
-516 EVNDSD
+516 EVSDSD
-522 EVVDDSTSLDSQD
+522 KVVDDSASLDSQD
-535 EDEIKLNIDDDSSTR
+535 EDEIKLNIGETSPI
-550 EEVEDEKQEEEE
+550 EEVEGEKQEEKEE
-562 ATQSEPVSEVDS
+562 VTQSESVDEVDNS
-574 GAESEIEE
+574 DEKEIEE
-582 APIEEAE
+582 TPVAEAE
-589 PDEIVTDDG
+589 YDEIVTDDG

-609 EIDSGYTYRDLG
+609 EIDSGYTYKDLG
-621 RETESESDIYKES
+621 RETESDIYKES
-634 IPSYNDSSIRDY
+634 VPSYSDSSIRDY
-646 SKEVNNLDK
+646 SKEDNKFDK
-655 LIDNDYSSYGNLSS
+655 LIDNDYSNYGNLSS

-684 TPMAIQS
+684 PPMAIQS

-698 EAVAKSMTELMKQ
+698 EAVAKSMTELMRQ
-711 NREQKIT
+711 NREQKVT

-727 RAESLKNS
+727 RTESLKNS

-820 EYEDSSYYGRRA
+820 EYEDSSYYGRRVA
-832 A
+832 

>member
-30 YFLDDNALA
+30 YFLDDTALK

-59 SHIGVVAE
+59 SHIGIVDE
-67 GGNEII
+67 SGNEVI

-120 ATIKSKISA
+120 AAIKSKISA

-159 LYSFIAIDPVNNK
+159 LYSFIAIDHINNK
-172 IYLSKNNPDEAISE
+172 IYLSKNNPDEPISE

-196 NAVSDNNP
+196 TSVSDNNT

-212 SSDTVENALGNTQAN
+212 SSDAVENALGNTQVN
-227 NMETVQEVTTDSV
+227 NTEEVQAVATDSI
-240 PAVPVVNE
+240 PIAPIVNE
-248 DATYQ
+248 NVATS
-253 NNNDNVTTSE
+253 D
-263 SVVNNPVENQVSS
+263 SVVNNTVEDTVSS
-276 DNGMDASTSQS
+276 ANGLDASTSQS

-302 PVLPDDLIAESQ
+302 PVLPDDLIAETQ
-314 DNSQAVQEEAVT
+314 DTNQVAQEEIVN
-326 DEASSSVDVVNDVE
+326 DEAALPVDAVNDVE
-340 NTTQAISDSTEEVSS
+340 NTITAISDSTEDVVSS
-355 ANDENMNSA
+355 NDENINSV

-373 LSSLDTTPVSDEESD
+373 LSSLDTTPVSDEKSD
-388 EIDASESNEIVT
+388 EIESSESNEIVE
-400 EESETPVS
+400 EESEKLVE
-408 ENTEDVKDDALA
+408 ENTDDVKDASLA
-420 NEEEVN
+420 TGDVVN
-426 ESASQE
+426 ESVSQE

-446 EESENKEENVEEVA
+446 EESENKEENSEEE
-460 VAAIDDVDSTLEE
+460 VAAIDDVDT
-473 QSTTDESV
+473 
-481 TEEPVNDDSTDTDIV
+481 V
-496 NETDLSNEEEVS
+496 NENDLSNDEDVS
-508 SKEISETE
+508 SEEISETE
-516 EVNDSD
+516 EVSDSD
-522 EVVDDSTSLDSQD
+522 KVVDDSDSLDSQD
-535 EDEIKLNIDDDSSTR
+535 EDEIKLNIGETVPI
-550 EEVEDEKQEEEE
+550 EEVEGEKQEEKEE
-562 ATQSEPVSEVDS
+562 VTQSEPVDEVENSD
-574 GAESEIEE
+574 EREIEE
-582 APIEEAE
+582 IPIAEAE
-589 PDEIVTDDG
+589 HDEIVTDDG

-609 EIDSGYTYRDLG
+609 EIDSGYTYKDLG
-621 RETESESDIYKES
+621 RETESDIYKES
-634 IPSYNDSSIRDY
+634 NPSYSDSSIRDY
-646 SKEVNNLDK
+646 SKEVNKFDK
-655 LIDNDYSSYGNLSS
+655 LIDNDYSNYGNLSS

-684 TPMAIQS
+684 PPMAIQS

-698 EAVAKSMTELMKQ
+698 EAVAKSMTELMRQ
-711 NREQKIT
+711 NREQKVT

-727 RAESLKNS
+727 RTESLKNS

-793 PQVEGKEELAKLLK
+793 PQVAGKEELAKLLK

-820 EYEDSSYYGRRA
+820 EYEDSSYYGRRVA
-832 A
+832 

>member
-30 YFLDDNALA
+30 YFLDDTALK

-59 SHIGVVAE
+59 SHIGIVDE
-67 GGNEII
+67 SGNEVI

-120 ATIKSKISA
+120 AAIKSKISA

-153 NPLVDG
+153 KPLVDG
-159 LYSFIAIDPVNNK
+159 LYSFIAIDHINNK
-172 IYLSKNNPDEAISE
+172 IYLSKNNPDEPISE

-196 NAVSDNNP
+196 TSVSDNNT

-212 SSDTVENALGNTQAN
+212 SSAAVENALGNTQVN
-227 NMETVQEVTTDSV
+227 NTEAVQAVATDSI
-240 PAVPVVNE
+240 PIAPIVNE
-248 DATYQ
+248 NVATS
-253 NNNDNVTTSE
+253 D
-263 SVVNNPVENQVSS
+263 SVVNNTVEDTVSS
-276 DNGMDASTSQS
+276 ANGLDASTSQS

-302 PVLPDDLIAESQ
+302 PVLPDDLIAETQ
-314 DNSQAVQEEAVT
+314 DTNQVAQEEIVK
-326 DEASSSVDVVNDVE
+326 DEAALPVDAVNDVE
-340 NTTQAISDSTEEVSS
+340 NTITAISDSTEDVVSS
-355 ANDENMNSA
+355 NDENMNSA

-373 LSSLDTTPVSDEESD
+373 LSSLDTTPVSDEKSD
-388 EIDASESNEIVT
+388 EIESSESNEIVE
-400 EESETPVS
+400 EESEKPVE
-408 ENTEDVKDDALA
+408 ENTDDVKDASLA
-420 NEEEVN
+420 TGDIVN
-426 ESASQE
+426 ESVSQE

-446 EESENKEENVEEVA
+446 EESENKEENSEEE
-460 VAAIDDVDSTLEE
+460 VAAIDDVDT
-473 QSTTDESV
+473 
-481 TEEPVNDDSTDTDIV
+481 V
-496 NETDLSNEEEVS
+496 NENDLSNDEDVS
-508 SKEISETE
+508 SEEISETE
-516 EVNDSD
+516 EVSDSD
-522 EVVDDSTSLDSQD
+522 KVVDDSYSLDSQD
-535 EDEIKLNIDDDSSTR
+535 GDEIKLNIGKTVPI
-550 EEVEDEKQEEEE
+550 EEVEGEKQEEKEE
-562 ATQSEPVSEVDS
+562 VTQSEPVDEVENSD
-574 GAESEIEE
+574 EKEIEE
-582 APIEEAE
+582 IPVAEAE
-589 PDEIVTDDG
+589 HDEIVTDDG

-609 EIDSGYTYRDLG
+609 EIDSGYTYKDLG
-621 RETESESDIYKES
+621 RETESDIYKES
-634 IPSYNDSSIRDY
+634 NPSYSDSSIRDY
-646 SKEVNNLDK
+646 SKEVNKFDK
-655 LIDNDYSSYGNLSS
+655 LIDNDYSNYGNLSS

-684 TPMAIQS
+684 PPMAIQS

-698 EAVAKSMTELMKQ
+698 EAVAKSMTELMRQ
-711 NREQKIT
+711 NREQKVK

-727 RAESLKNS
+727 RTESLKNS

-776 DQDRIIAAQDRE
+776 DQDRIIAVQDRE

-793 PQVEGKEELAKLLK
+793 PQVAGKEELAKLLK

-820 EYEDSSYYGRRA
+820 EYEDSSYYGRRVA
-832 A
+832 

>member
-1 MKIQVGQ
+1 MKLQVGQ

-30 YFLDDNALA
+30 YFLDDTALK

-59 SHIGVVAE
+59 SHIGIVDE
-67 GGNEII
+67 SGNEVI

-105 LRNDP
+105 LRNNP

-120 ATIKSKISA
+120 AAIKSKISA

-153 NPLVDG
+153 KPLVDG
-159 LYSFIAIDPVNNK
+159 LYSFIAIDHVNNK

-196 NAVSDNNP
+196 TAVSDNNT

-212 SSDTVENALGNTQAN
+212 SSDAVENALGNTQVN
-227 NMETVQEVTTDSV
+227 NTEAVQAVATDSI
-240 PAVPVVNE
+240 PAAPIVNE
-248 DATYQ
+248 NVATS
-253 NNNDNVTTSE
+253 D
-263 SVVNNPVENQVSS
+263 SVVNNTVENTVPSG
-276 DNGMDASTSQS
+276 NGLDASTSQS

-293 PLATDEVIP
+293 PIATDEVIP
-302 PVLPDDLIAESQ
+302 PVLPDDLISETQ
-314 DNSQAVQEEAVT
+314 DTNQVAQEEIVT
-326 DEASSSVDVVNDVE
+326 DEAALPVDAVNDVE
-340 NTTQAISDSTEEVSS
+340 NTTPATSDSTGDVVSS
-355 ANDENMNSA
+355 NDENMNSA

-373 LSSLDTTPVSDEESD
+373 LSSLDTTPVSDEKSD
-388 EIDASESNEIVT
+388 EVESSESNEIVE
-400 EESETPVS
+400 EESEKPVE
-408 ENTEDVKDDALA
+408 ENTADVKDAFLATEDV
-420 NEEEVN
+420 VN
-426 ESASQE
+426 ESVSQE

-446 EESENKEENVEEVA
+446 EESENKEENSEEE
-460 VAAIDDVDSTLEE
+460 VAAIDDVDT
-473 QSTTDESV
+473 
-481 TEEPVNDDSTDTDIV
+481 V
-496 NETDLSNEEEVS
+496 NENDLSNDEAVS
-508 SKEISETE
+508 SEVISETE
-516 EVNDSD
+516 EVSDSD
-522 EVVDDSTSLDSQD
+522 NVVEDSASLDSQD
-535 EDEIKLNIDDDSSTR
+535 EDEIKLNIGETSPI
-550 EEVEDEKQEEEE
+550 EEVEGEKQEEKEE
-562 ATQSEPVSEVDS
+562 VTQSEPVDEVDNS
-574 GAESEIEE
+574 DEKEIEE
-582 APIEEAE
+582 TPVAEAE
-589 PDEIVTDDG
+589 HDEIVTDDG

-609 EIDSGYTYRDLG
+609 EIDPGYTYKDLG
-621 RETESESDIYKES
+621 RDAESDIYKEN
-634 IPSYNDSSIRDY
+634 IPSYSDSRIRDY
-646 SKEVNNLDK
+646 SNEVNKFDK
-655 LIDNDYSSYGNLSS
+655 LIDNDYSNYGNLSS

-684 TPMAIQS
+684 PPMAIQS

-698 EAVAKSMTELMKQ
+698 EAVAKSMTELMRQ
-711 NREQKIT
+711 NREQKVT

-727 RAESLKNS
+727 RTESLKNS
-735 IAEKAKEQADLIK
+735 IAEKAKEQAVLIK

>member
-30 YFLDDNALA
+30 YFLDDTALK

-59 SHIGVVAE
+59 SHIGIVDE
-67 GGNEII
+67 SGNEVI

-120 ATIKSKISA
+120 AAIKSKISA

-153 NPLVDG
+153 KPLVDG
-159 LYSFIAIDPVNNK
+159 LYSFIAIDHINNK
-172 IYLSKNNPDEAISE
+172 IYLSKNNPDEPISE

-196 NAVSDNNP
+196 TSVSDNNT

-212 SSDTVENALGNTQAN
+212 SSDAVENALGNTQVN
-227 NMETVQEVTTDSV
+227 NTEEVQAVATDSI
-240 PAVPVVNE
+240 PIAPIVNE
-248 DATYQ
+248 NVATS
-253 NNNDNVTTSE
+253 D
-263 SVVNNPVENQVSS
+263 SVVNNTVEDTVSS
-276 DNGMDASTSQS
+276 ANGLDASTSQS

-302 PVLPDDLIAESQ
+302 PVLPDDLIAETQ
-314 DNSQAVQEEAVT
+314 DTNQVAQEEIVN
-326 DEASSSVDVVNDVE
+326 DEAALPVDAVNDVE
-340 NTTQAISDSTEEVSS
+340 NTITAISDSTEDVVSS
-355 ANDENMNSA
+355 NDENINSV

-373 LSSLDTTPVSDEESD
+373 LSSLDTTPVSDEKSD
-388 EIDASESNEIVT
+388 EIESSESNEIVE
-400 EESETPVS
+400 EESEKLVE
-408 ENTEDVKDDALA
+408 ENTDDVKDASLA
-420 NEEEVN
+420 TGDVVN
-426 ESASQE
+426 ESVSQE

-446 EESENKEENVEEVA
+446 EESENKEENSEEE
-460 VAAIDDVDSTLEE
+460 VAAIDDVDT
-473 QSTTDESV
+473 
-481 TEEPVNDDSTDTDIV
+481 V
-496 NETDLSNEEEVS
+496 NENDLSNDEDVS
-508 SKEISETE
+508 SEEISETE
-516 EVNDSD
+516 EVSDSD
-522 EVVDDSTSLDSQD
+522 KVVDDSDSLDSQD
-535 EDEIKLNIDDDSSTR
+535 EDEIKLNIGETVPI
-550 EEVEDEKQEEEE
+550 EEVEGEKQEEKEE
-562 ATQSEPVSEVDS
+562 VTQSEPVDEVENSD
-574 GAESEIEE
+574 EKEIEE
-582 APIEEAE
+582 IPITEAE
-589 PDEIVTDDG
+589 HDEIVTDDG

-609 EIDSGYTYRDLG
+609 EIDSGYTYKDLG
-621 RETESESDIYKES
+621 RETESDIYKES
-634 IPSYNDSSIRDY
+634 NPSYSDSSIRDY
-646 SKEVNNLDK
+646 SKEVNKFDK
-655 LIDNDYSSYGNLSS
+655 LIDNDYSNYGNLSS

-684 TPMAIQS
+684 PPMAIQS

-698 EAVAKSMTELMKQ
+698 EAVAKSMTELMRQ
-711 NREQKIT
+711 NREQKVK

-727 RAESLKNS
+727 RTESLKNS
-735 IAEKAKEQADLIK
+735 IAEKAKEQAELIK

-793 PQVEGKEELAKLLK
+793 PQVAGKEELAKLLK

-820 EYEDSSYYGRRA
+820 EYEDSSYYGRRVA
-832 A
+832 

>member
-8 VKYKGRDDYRVVYGT
+8 VKYKCRDDYRVVYGT

-30 YFLDDNALA
+30 YFLDDTALK

-59 SHIGVVAE
+59 SHIGIVDE
-67 GGNEII
+67 SGNEVI

-120 ATIKSKISA
+120 AAIKSKISA

-153 NPLVDG
+153 KPLVDG

-172 IYLSKNNPDEAISE
+172 IYLSKNNPDEPISE
-186 FSIMPTQVNN
+186 FSIMSTQINN
-196 NAVSDNNP
+196 TAVSDNNT

-212 SSDTVENALGNTQAN
+212 SSDAVENALGNTQVN
-227 NMETVQEVTTDSV
+227 NTEAVQAAATDSI
-240 PAVPVVNE
+240 PVAPIVNE
-248 DATYQ
+248 NVATS
-253 NNNDNVTTSE
+253 D
-263 SVVNNPVENQVSS
+263 SVVNNTVEDTVSS
-276 DNGMDASTSQS
+276 ANGLDASTSQS

-302 PVLPDDLIAESQ
+302 PVLPDDLIAETQ
-314 DNSQAVQEEAVT
+314 DTNQVVQEEIVT
-326 DEASSSVDVVNDVE
+326 DKAALPVDAVNDVE
-340 NTTQAISDSTEEVSS
+340 NTIPATSDSTEDVVSS
-355 ANDENMNSA
+355 NDENMNSA

-373 LSSLDTTPVSDEESD
+373 LSSLATTPVSDEKSD
-388 EIDASESNEIVT
+388 EIESSESNEIVE
-400 EESETPVS
+400 EESENPVE
-408 ENTEDVKDDALA
+408 ENTEGVKDASLA
-420 NEEEVN
+420 TEEVVN
-426 ESASQE
+426 EGVSQE

-438 NSALVDIN
+438 NSSLVDIN
-446 EESENKEENVEEVA
+446 EESENKEE
-460 VAAIDDVDSTLEE
+460 
-473 QSTTDESV
+473 
-481 TEEPVNDDSTDTDIV
+481 
-496 NETDLSNEEEVS
+496 
-508 SKEISETE
+508 ISETE
-516 EVNDSD
+516 EVSDSD
-522 EVVDDSTSLDSQD
+522 KVVDDSASLDSQD
-535 EDEIKLNIDDDSSTR
+535 EDEIKLNIGETSPI
-550 EEVEDEKQEEEE
+550 EEVEGEKQEEKEE
-562 ATQSEPVSEVDS
+562 VTQSESVDEVDNS
-574 GAESEIEE
+574 DEKEIEE
-582 APIEEAE
+582 TPVAEAE
-589 PDEIVTDDG
+589 YDEIVTDDG

-609 EIDSGYTYRDLG
+609 EIDSGYTYKDLG
-621 RETESESDIYKES
+621 RETESDIYKES
-634 IPSYNDSSIRDY
+634 VPSYSDSSIRDY
-646 SKEVNNLDK
+646 SKEDNKFDK
-655 LIDNDYSSYGNLSS
+655 LIDNDYSNYGNLSS

-684 TPMAIQS
+684 PPMAIQS

-698 EAVAKSMTELMKQ
+698 EAVAKSMTELMRQ
-711 NREQKIT
+711 NREQKVT

-727 RAESLKNS
+727 RTESLKNS

-820 EYEDSSYYGRRA
+820 EYEDSSYYGRRVA
-832 A
+832 

>member
-30 YFLDDNALA
+30 YFLDDTALK

-59 SHIGVVAE
+59 SHIGIVDE
-67 GGNEII
+67 SGNEVI

-120 ATIKSKISA
+120 AAIKSKISA

-153 NPLVDG
+153 KPLVDG

-172 IYLSKNNPDEAISE
+172 IYLSKNNSDDAISE

-196 NAVSDNNP
+196 TSVSDNNT

-212 SSDTVENALGNTQAN
+212 SSDAVENALGNTQVN
-227 NMETVQEVTTDSV
+227 NTEPVQAVATDSI
-240 PAVPVVNE
+240 PAAPIV
-248 DATYQ
+248 
-253 NNNDNVTTSE
+253 NDNVATSD
-263 SVVNNPVENQVSS
+263 SVVNNTVENTVPSG
-276 DNGMDASTSQS
+276 NGLDASASQS

-293 PLATDEVIP
+293 PLATDDGIP
-302 PVLPDDLIAESQ
+302 PVLPDDLIAETQ
-314 DNSQAVQEEAVT
+314 DTNQVAQEGTVT
-326 DEASSSVDVVNDVE
+326 DEAALPVDAVNDVE
-340 NTTQAISDSTEEVSS
+340 NAIPATSDSTEGVVSS
-355 ANDENMNSA
+355 NNENMNSA
-364 DNGSSFFDS
+364 DNGSSFFES
-373 LSSLDTTPVSDEESD
+373 LSSLDTTPVSDEKSD
-388 EIDASESNEIVT
+388 EVESSESNEIVE
-400 EESETPVS
+400 EESEKPVE
-408 ENTEDVKDDALA
+408 ENTDDVKDDSLET
-420 NEEEVN
+420 EEVVN
-426 ESASQE
+426 ESVSQE

-438 NSALVDIN
+438 NSDLVDTN
-446 EESENKEENVEEVA
+446 EESENKEENSEEE
-460 VAAIDDVDSTLEE
+460 VAAIDDVDT
-473 QSTTDESV
+473 
-481 TEEPVNDDSTDTDIV
+481 V
-496 NETDLSNEEEVS
+496 NENDLSNDEAVS

-516 EVNDSD
+516 EVSDSD
-522 EVVDDSTSLDSQD
+522 KVVDDSASLDSQD
-535 EDEIKLNIDDDSSTR
+535 EDEFKLNIGKTSPI
-550 EEVEDEKQEEEE
+550 EEVEGEKQEEKQEV
-562 ATQSEPVSEVDS
+562 TQSESVDEVDNS
-574 GAESEIEE
+574 DEKEIEE
-582 APIEEAE
+582 TPVAE
-589 PDEIVTDDG
+589 TEHDEIVTDDG

-609 EIDSGYTYRDLG
+609 EIDPGYTYKDLG
-621 RETESESDIYKES
+621 GETESDIYKES
-634 IPSYNDSSIRDY
+634 IPSYSDSSIRDY
-646 SKEVNNLDK
+646 FKEVNKFDK
-655 LIDNDYSSYGNLSS
+655 LIDNDYSNYGNLSS

-684 TPMAIQS
+684 PPMAIQS

-698 EAVAKSMTELMKQ
+698 EAVAKSMTELMRQ
-711 NREQKIT
+711 NREQKVT

-727 RAESLKNS
+727 RTESLKNS

>member
-30 YFLDDNALA
+30 YFLDDTALA

-59 SHIGVVAE
+59 SHIGVVDE

-212 SSDTVENALGNTQAN
+212 SSDTVENALGNTQVN
-227 NMETVQEVTTDSV
+227 NIEATQAVTTDSI

-248 DATYQ
+248 DAAYQ
-253 NNNDNVTTSE
+253 NNNDNVTTSD
-263 SVVNNPVENQVSS
+263 SAINNPVENPVSS
-276 DNGMDASTSQS
+276 DNGMDVSTSQS

-326 DEASSSVDVVNDVE
+326 DEVASPVDAVNDVE
-340 NTTQAISDSTEEVSS
+340 NPIPDTSSSTEEVAVS
-355 ANDENMNSA
+355 NDENMNSA
-364 DNGSSFFDS
+364 DNSSSFFDS

-388 EIDASESNEIVT
+388 EIDASESNEMVA

-426 ESASQE
+426 ESVSQE

-446 EESENKEENVEEVA
+446 EESENKEENAAEDE

-496 NETDLSNEEEVS
+496 NENDSSSEEEIS
-508 SKEISETE
+508 SEEISETE

-550 EEVEDEKQEEEE
+550 EEVEEEKQEEEE

-574 GAESEIEE
+574 SDESEIEE
-582 APIEEAE
+582 VPIEEAE

-609 EIDSGYTYRDLG
+609 EIDSGYTYKDLG
-621 RETESESDIYKES
+621 RKVESDIYKES

-684 TPMAIQS
+684 PPMAIQS

-698 EAVAKSMTELMKQ
+698 EAVAKSMTELMRQ
-711 NREQKIT
+711 NREQKVT

-776 DQDRIIAAQDRE
+776 DQDRIIAAQDGE

>member
-30 YFLDDNALA
+30 YFLDDTALK

-59 SHIGVVAE
+59 SHIGIVDE
-67 GGNEII
+67 SGNEVI

-120 ATIKSKISA
+120 AAIKSKISA

-153 NPLVDG
+153 KPLVDG

-196 NAVSDNNP
+196 TAVSDNNT

-212 SSDTVENALGNTQAN
+212 SSDAVENALGNTQVN
-227 NMETVQEVTTDSV
+227 NTEAVQAVASDSI
-240 PAVPVVNE
+240 PAAPIDNE
-248 DATYQ
+248 NVATS
-253 NNNDNVTTSE
+253 NN
-263 SVVNNPVENQVSS
+263 VVNNTVENMVSS
-276 DNGMDASTSQS
+276 DNGMDASASQS

-293 PLATDEVIP
+293 PLATDEGIP
-302 PVLPDDLIAESQ
+302 PVLPDDLIAETQ
-314 DNSQAVQEEAVT
+314 DTNQVSQEEVVT
-326 DEASSSVDVVNDVE
+326 DEAALPGDAVNDVE
-340 NTTQAISDSTEEVSS
+340 NTIPATSDSTEGVVSS
-355 ANDENMNSA
+355 NDENMNSA
-364 DNGSSFFDS
+364 DNGSSFFES
-373 LSSLDTTPVSDEESD
+373 LSSLDTTPVSDEKSD
-388 EIDASESNEIVT
+388 EVESSESNEIVE
-400 EESETPVS
+400 EESEKPVE
-408 ENTEDVKDDALA
+408 ENTADVKDAFLATEDV
-420 NEEEVN
+420 VN
-426 ESASQE
+426 ESVSQE

-446 EESENKEENVEEVA
+446 EESENKEENSEEE
-460 VAAIDDVDSTLEE
+460 VAAIDDVDT
-473 QSTTDESV
+473 
-481 TEEPVNDDSTDTDIV
+481 V
-496 NETDLSNEEEVS
+496 NENDLSNDEAVFSE
-508 SKEISETE
+508 EISETE
-516 EVNDSD
+516 EVSDSD
-522 EVVDDSTSLDSQD
+522 KVVDDSVSLDSQD
-535 EDEIKLNIDDDSSTR
+535 EDEIKLDIGETSPI
-550 EEVEDEKQEEEE
+550 EEVEDEKQEEKEE
-562 ATQSEPVSEVDS
+562 VTQSEPVDEVDNS
-574 GAESEIEE
+574 DEKEIEE
-582 APIEEAE
+582 TPVAEAE
-589 PDEIVTDDG
+589 HDEIVTDDG
-598 ALEEVVAEPVE
+598 ALEEVVTEPVE
-609 EIDSGYTYRDLG
+609 EIDPGYTYKDLG
-621 RETESESDIYKES
+621 RDAESDIYKES
-634 IPSYNDSSIRDY
+634 IPSYSDSRIRDY
-646 SKEVNNLDK
+646 SKEVNKFDK
-655 LIDNDYSSYGNLSS
+655 LIDNDYSNYGNLSS

-684 TPMAIQS
+684 PPMAIQS

-698 EAVAKSMTELMKQ
+698 EAVAKSMTELMRQ
-711 NREQKIT
+711 NREQKVT

-727 RAESLKNS
+727 RTESLKNS

>member
-30 YFLDDNALA
+30 YFLDDTALK

-59 SHIGVVAE
+59 SHIGIVDE
-67 GGNEII
+67 SGNEVI

-120 ATIKSKISA
+120 AAIKSKISA

-153 NPLVDG
+153 KPLVDG

-172 IYLSKNNPDEAISE
+172 IYLSKNNLDDAISE

-196 NAVSDNNP
+196 TSVSDNNT

-212 SSDTVENALGNTQAN
+212 SSDAVENALGNTQVN
-227 NMETVQEVTTDSV
+227 NTEAVQAVATDSI
-240 PAVPVVNE
+240 PAAPIVNE
-248 DATYQ
+248 NVATSDSVI
-253 NNNDNVTTSE
+253 NNT
-263 SVVNNPVENQVSS
+263 VENTVPSG
-276 DNGMDASTSQS
+276 NGLDASASQS

-293 PLATDEVIP
+293 PLATDDGIP
-302 PVLPDDLIAESQ
+302 PVLPDDLIAETQ
-314 DNSQAVQEEAVT
+314 DTNQVAQEEIVT
-326 DEASSSVDVVNDVE
+326 DEAALPVDAVNDVE
-340 NTTQAISDSTEEVSS
+340 NTIPATSDSTEGVVSS
-355 ANDENMNSA
+355 NDENMNSA
-364 DNGSSFFDS
+364 DNDSSFFES
-373 LSSLDTTPVSDEESD
+373 LSSLDTTPVSDEKSD
-388 EIDASESNEIVT
+388 EVESSESNEVVE
-400 EESETPVS
+400 EESEKPVE
-408 ENTEDVKDDALA
+408 ENTDDVKDDSLA
-420 NEEEVN
+420 TEEVVN
-426 ESASQE
+426 ESVSQE

-446 EESENKEENVEEVA
+446 EESENKEEN
-460 VAAIDDVDSTLEE
+460 
-473 QSTTDESV
+473 
-481 TEEPVNDDSTDTDIV
+481 
-496 NETDLSNEEEVS
+496 
-508 SKEISETE
+508 SETE
-516 EVNDSD
+516 EVSDSD
-522 EVVDDSTSLDSQD
+522 KVVDDSASLDSQD
-535 EDEIKLNIDDDSSTR
+535 EDEIKLNIGETSPI
-550 EEVEDEKQEEEE
+550 EEVEGEKQEEKEE
-562 ATQSEPVSEVDS
+562 VTQSESVDEVDNS
-574 GAESEIEE
+574 DEKEIEE
-582 APIEEAE
+582 TPVAEAE
-589 PDEIVTDDG
+589 HDEIVTDDG

-609 EIDSGYTYRDLG
+609 EIDPGYTYKDLG
-621 RETESESDIYKES
+621 RETESDIYKES
-634 IPSYNDSSIRDY
+634 IPSYSDSRISDY
-646 SKEVNNLDK
+646 SKEVNKFDK
-655 LIDNDYSSYGNLSS
+655 LIDNDYSNYGNLSS

-684 TPMAIQS
+684 PPMAIQS

-698 EAVAKSMTELMKQ
+698 EAVAKSMTELMRQ
-711 NREQKIT
+711 NREQKVT

-727 RAESLKNS
+727 RTESLKNS